1 MAAGSAAAAAR
12 GDRKP
17 GRRRWAPR
25 GGEEDADEDP
35 AVLVLSY
42 FSRPPFLSFGH
53 LRVGASRT
61 RLLAI
66 DNPNEDDADVV
77 IDRFPAAARGFSI
90 EHRRFFVEA
99 GQRIFVSVTWTP
111 LEEGKI
117 RELVSFVVNDV
128 VKHQAV
134 LLGAAEQPPKKRKS
148 LWDNLKKKNSAVK
161 VKKSTSKTENVNKTF
176 QVSQKVD
183 RLRSPL
189 QSCENQ
195 NVVQNSTSQG
205 NDPLAGSENQLP
217 PSPIASVPKEH
228 GSTVHTPLALRRST
242 AFGDIAASGNKESLP
257 ETDTCTINKCV
268 TEHSQL
274 QPESASS
281 FAGLTQLP
289 ISIDGGVLNF
299 TLSPVSTLEH
309 SASVP
314 VLSTRRILSPD
325 AFVNNNYQVD
335 IDVIEK
341 PFPILSPDQFVKDSL
356 SDKPSKTP
364 KPEAALILSTTQT
377 YVVKRFQPSKW
388 KKDGGVETKT
398 HVHIEHNLNAVS
410 ELHKVKSQAFDCDK
424 TKEDHCSFP
433 SAEVL
438 QTDNPSQ
445 KERTKKRPILSAT
458 VIKSRRGATEETR
471 TETHQPKSKKCL
483 NKAIA
488 GCANVVP
495 GHKEAETSK
504 HLPVT
509 APFSSED
516 KYHNDKVNSSP
527 TGSTSF
533 CRKRKSE
540 TYVGNRVTAPVHV
553 EEVERKRALTSSTD
567 NQTLMTRGPSA
578 FKHTSG
584 ERLGQRKKAGSSL
597 QKTAK
602 TTKRINK
609 PVPGLAQSH
618 LTFVK
623 PLKTVIPR
631 HPMPFA
637 AKNMFY
643 DERWKEKQ
651 QRGFTWWL
659 NFVLTPDDFNVKTN
673 TSQVNAAALIL
684 GEENH
689 HKRSL
694 PKAPTKDEASLKA
707 YTARRKLNRLRREAC
722 RLFTSAG
729 MVRAIQKLEGEIES
743 RRLLVR
749 RDRHLWKDIGERQKI
764 LNWLLSYNP
773 LWLRIGLETVYGE
786 LIALESNSDVMGLAI
801 FILNRLL
808 WNPDIATEYRHPV
821 VPHLYREGHEEALS
835 KFTLKKL
842 LLLVCFLDCAK
853 QSRIIDHDPCLF
865 CKDAEFKAS
874 KDLLLAFSRDFLSG
888 EGDLSRHLGFL
899 GLPVSHVQTPL
910 DEFDF
915 AVTNLAVDLQCGIR
929 LVRTVELLTK
939 NWNLS
944 KQLRVPA
951 ISRLQKMHNV
961 EIVLNVLKERG
972 VHLKDETGASID
984 SRDIVDRHRER
995 TLALLWKIVFAFQVE
1010 VFLNVEHLKEEIEF
1024 LKNTHKTKA
1033 LFSAS
1038 KTYPNYFR
1046 VQEDSSNISS
1056 QTYSENVKLL
1066 MAWVNAVCRFYNIKV
1081 ENFTVCFSDGRVLCH
1096 LIHHYHPCYMP
1107 LEAVCQRT
1115 TQTVECSR
1123 TVTVGLNSS
1132 SSSESDT
1139 SLNVVEETFDPTVT
1153 PSVLYKE
1160 LLDNEKQNFQL
1171 INAAVS
1177 DLGGIPAMIHHA
1189 DMSNTIP
1196 DEKVVITYLSFLCS
1210 RLLDLRQETRAARLI
1225 QAAWRKYRLK
1235 RELKLSQERDRAARI
1250 IQKSA
1255 MNFLARRRILRKEKA
1270 AIFIQ
1275 KHWRGYL
1282 ARMTLFNL
1290 KKAKLEE
1297 ARNKSAT
1304 VIQAY
1309 WRRYSARRRYL
1320 QLRHCVIFVQ
1330 ARIRM
1335 VKSVAAYKQI
1345 VGATVT
1351 IQRHLRAA
1359 KLAKIDRQRYEI
1371 LKSSALTIQSAFRR
1385 WRKYK
1390 IQQKIKAALVIQSYF
1405 RKWQSSKLAKRK
1417 RAALVIQTW
1426 YRMHRD
1432 LKQYLH
1438 VKQNVIKIQA
1448 WYRCRLARHVYQEKR
1463 AKIVTI
1469 QQYYRAYKLAKGER
1483 ESYLQKRAAVVV
1495 LQAAFRGMKARELYR
1510 QAKAACVIQSLWRM
1524 KREKKKFLQLKKSV
1538 TTLQS
1543 HVRKYQQV
1551 KRYKEIKNA
1560 ASVIQTRYRAQVAAK
1575 KAAAAFQRVRL
1586 AAIVLQ
1592 SAYRGMQARRQACIL
1607 RSVIK
1612 IQSTFRAYVARKR
1625 FKNLRDATVKIQAL
1639 AKMRQVCKRYCAL
1652 REAVLY
1658 VQRRYRSQ
1666 RRALQFK
1673 EDYRK
1678 LKRGCIR
1685 IQALV
1690 RGYLVRKQIQRWR
1703 EAAILLQACYRMKR
1717 DRQWYLSIR
1726 SAATVIQQRYRAC
1739 KKTRCH
1745 RQEFLQVRK
1754 AAVCLQAAYRG
1765 YKTRKKLKLECRA
1778 AIKIQTAFRAHAAR
1792 VKYKAMVQASIV
1804 IQRWY
1809 RNCKGGKKQRLN
1821 FLMTRAA
1828 VLSLQ
1833 AALRG
1838 WRVRKQ
1844 IQRQHV
1850 AATKIQSTFRKFMA
1864 VKKFRLVK
1872 RAVLTIQ
1879 RHYRATVLGQRQRQ
1893 EYIQLQNAAV
1903 RLQALWRGKVVRKAI
1918 QKKHHLATIIQSYYR
1933 MHIIQLKYKKLRQ
1946 AALVIQKYYRAY
1958 CMKKTQRLIYLQT
1971 KAAVL
1976 VLQSAYRGMTVRRQL
1991 NKLNKAA
1998 TTIQAAFKS
2007 YLVKKEYGRLR
2018 SAVVAI
2024 QRRYRAVTHAKCQR
2038 QRYLSLKRV
2047 TVQVQAIYRGV
2058 RVRRQVQCMHQAAVC
2073 IQATFKMYC
2082 MSIKYQS
2089 MRMAAIRIQ
2098 RQYRAFCLGQVQ
2110 RKKYLELKKSVVILQ
2125 AAYRGM
2131 KVRQDLKAMHQ
2142 SAAIIQSYYRMHK
2155 QQRNF
2160 RKLLLATRQIQQ
2172 WFRACKERDAQVHKY
2187 MIMKNAVLHIQAAFR
2202 GMKTRRLLRTMNV
2215 SAVIIQRRFRT
2226 FLERK
2231 HFLSIKLAAIVV
2243 QRKYRAT
2250 KIANIQ
2256 RQKYL
2261 SLLNAAVIIQSAYRG
2276 FVVRKKLQQMHQAAT
2291 VIQAML
2297 RMHRIYTSYQAL
2309 RLASIIIQ
2317 QRYRAYREGKR
2328 EREKYLKLCHSVL
2341 VLQAAYRGMKIRCF
2355 LKRQREAAL
2364 TIQRNYRMYRQYCHY
2379 RRVQWAAQLI
2389 QRRYRAH
2396 RLRKIA
2402 VEHYTSLKKAA
2413 TCIQRAFRDMRV
2425 RKQQQEMHRAATVV
2439 QKNFKAFRERQ
2450 RYLSLKAATLVFQ
2463 RRYRALAL
2471 ARQHALEYHSLRRAA
2486 IHIQAVYRGVRV
2498 RRSLKNMHS
2507 AASTIQ
2513 AAYRMLRD
2521 RRAYQNMRIAAVLIQ
2536 SYYRCYLKGKNQRK
2550 KYLTMRNSILVI
2562 QAAYRGMRARQ
2573 ELKLLHVSAVVIQS
2587 SYRMYVQRRCYKQ
2600 LCWAATVTQQ
2610 RFRAKMAREGAMRN
2624 YAEIRKAVICLQAA
2638 FRARKAR
2645 QLHKA
2650 NVAARRI
2657 QSFLRM
2663 CVERRR
2669 FLRQKAAAVTIQS
2682 VFRCWRARTG
2692 YVLLRSSALAVQSWY
2707 RWHLR
2712 ARAQRAQYL
2721 AQRQAIVVIQSAF
2734 RAMKARK
2741 TARQLRAARKI
2752 QSFLQMAVQRR
2763 RYCQLRAAAVTLQSY
2778 YLMHKCK
2785 SQYMSYRRAAVVLQR
2800 HYRSHLIVRQ
2810 QRMAYLQTRRNVV
2823 LVQATVRG
2831 YLERKRFHKMK
2842 DSTIKIQAAYR
2853 GYKAR
2858 QWVSK
2863 MRAAQAIQAWFPGH
2877 KAWKEYPMSVFRAT
2891 LVIQSHLRAKQLRTR
2906 FLKMKSCALT
2916 IQRAWRATCAARRL
2930 RQQFLAT
2937 RSAAVKI
2944 QLAYR
2949 QYRARKLLREKH
2961 QAACLIQNAYRGFK
2975 ARRKFV
2981 QQKAAA
2987 VIIQKH
2993 LRAWQ
2998 EGRLQFVKYNKTRRA
3013 VIKLQAFIRGY
3024 LVRKKISEQKQK
3036 KRLLY
3041 FAAAAYH
3048 HISAIKIQRAYR
3060 IHLTLKL
3067 AQTQISSVLLIQSW
3081 FRAQMQRRRFLR
3093 AYRRVVGLQRALRR
3107 WLNRRNRAA
3116 TVIQRNAR
3124 AFLARRRRRRL
3135 AAGII
3140 KFQALWRG
3148 YSWRKVTDTAKTRAL
3163 RRSLEKANEKS
3174 REENKLGNRTAI
3186 AIDHLLKYK
3195 HLSYILAAL
3204 KHLEVATRLSPL
3216 CCENMAQS
3224 RAIFSVFLLIRSCN
3238 RSVPCMDVIR
3248 YSVQVLLNVSKY
3260 ERTTRAVYEAE
3271 NSIDTLLDLLQ
3282 MYRGKAGDKVSEK
3295 GGSIF
3300 TKTCCLLAILSKD
3313 SKRALEIRGMPRT
3326 VSCIQSLYKLTARK
3340 HRMDAERILVKQK
3353 TNTALGG
3360 SSSVPVTPLRIKTVS
3375 RIKPDWVLRKDNMQ
3389 EIVDPLQA
3397 ILMVMDTLDRPCDLP
3412 QIENGNLAQ
3421 YYYSFKRYY
3430 FPMHK
3435 GKKLSYSCMVG
3446 YTTESGT
3453 QDGRIICTA
3462 KGWSPVPR
3470 CYRRCTKP
3478 LLENGSFYSTEM
3490 DFKIHEKLQYKCNP
3504 GYHTPSGSTEDTA
3517 QCQPQGWSFQ
3527 PSCTKKLGITCSAL
3541 SEVAHGGFYPVKKSY
3556 EEGDVVH
3563 FFCDEHYSVTGFDLI
3578 QCYNFGW
3585 YPDPPVCEDI
3595 KNKCPPPPL
3604 HGHMDGYIST
3614 ARRTY
3619 HNGDKV
3625 NVQCTLGRRG
3635 SEEIQCEGG
3644 KWTSPSSCIGTVDKQ
3659 ESGAAPPPLEADAEI
3674 RASQT
3679 HHNED
3684 MKPCTLNATDMDSN
3698 NLTLK
3703 WRREELVF
3711 LHGDLI
3717 EFECKQGYSFLQT
3730 AIPSPGRTQCD
3741 HGRLNYPKCVIQA
3754 ATEKCGSP
3762 PSIANGVLTLPALSQ
3777 YDSGSSVQYICSEYH
3792 FLQGS
3797 DRISCSEGQWTSP
3810 PVCIEPCTLSKTE
3823 MEKNNLLLQA
3833 FYADQDYF
3841 YHGDYVGFY
3850 CKQNHFGAES
3860 GTTLFQV
3867 QCKRGQLAYPRCVER
3882 RKQLWE
3888 MNVELEGDGRERP
3901 LWDEDEQCST
3911 GMQYWHKNGKS
3922 WRKELYILTGIV
3934 SPFTVCFNKKA
3945 TLRFFSLSCLNSSV
3959 GEIIAFMA
3967 LCMGFQGFYKSYMNE

>member
-1 MAAGSAAAAAR
+1 S
-12 GDRKP
+12 
-17 GRRRWAPR
+17 
-25 GGEEDADEDP
+25 
-35 AVLVLSY
+35 
-42 FSRPPFLSFGH
+42 
-53 LRVGASRT
+53 
-61 RLLAI
+61 
-66 DNPNEDDADVV
+66 
-77 IDRFPAAARGFSI
+77 
-90 EHRRFFVEA
+90 
-99 GQRIFVSVTWTP
+99 GQKIFVSVTWTP

-148 LWDNLKKKNSAVK
+148 LWDTLKKKNSSATSAVK
-161 VKKSTSKTENVNKTF
+161 VKKSTSEIKIVNKTF

-183 RLRSPL
+183 RIRSPL

-195 NVVQNSTSQG
+195 NTVQNSTSQG

-217 PSPIASVPKEH
+217 PSPIASVPEEH
-228 GSTVHTPLALRRST
+228 GSTVHTPLSLRRST
-242 AFGDIAASGNKESLP
+242 AFGDIAASGNKELLP
-257 ETDTCTINKCV
+257 ETDICAINTCV
-268 TEHSQL
+268 TEHNQL

-281 FAGLTQLP
+281 SAGLAQLP
-289 ISIDGGVLNF
+289 ISNDGAVLNF
-299 TLSPVSTLEH
+299 TLSPVSTPEH
-309 SASVP
+309 SASAP

-325 AFVNNNYQVD
+325 AFVNDNYQVD
-335 IDVIEK
+335 IDVIEQ

-364 KPEAALILSTTQT
+364 KPEASLISSTTQT
-377 YVVKRFQPSKW
+377 YVVKRFLPSKW
-388 KKDGGVETKT
+388 KKDGGVETET
-398 HVHIEHNLNAVS
+398 HVHIEHNLNEVS
-410 ELHKVKSQAFDCDK
+410 ELHKVKSQALDCDK
-424 TKEDHCSFP
+424 PKEDHCSFP
-433 SAEVL
+433 SVEVL
-438 QTDNPSQ
+438 QTGNPPQ
-445 KERTKKRPILSAT
+445 REQTKKRPILSAT
-458 VIKSRRGATEETR
+458 VIKSKRGAAEETR
-471 TETHQPKSKKCL
+471 TETRQPKSKKCL
-483 NKAIA
+483 NKAIT
-488 GCANVVP
+488 GCANMVP
-495 GHKEAETSK
+495 GHMGAETSK
-504 HLPVT
+504 QLPVT
-509 APFSSED
+509 APFSSEN
-516 KYHNDKVNSSP
+516 KCHNDKVNSSP
-527 TGSTSF
+527 TGSTSS

-567 NQTLMTRGPSA
+567 NQTRTTRRPSA
-578 FKHTSG
+578 FKPTSR
-584 ERLGQRKKAGSSL
+584 ERVGQRKKAGSSL
-597 QKTAK
+597 QKASK
-602 TTKRINK
+602 ATKRISK

-631 HPMPFA
+631 HPLPFA

-659 NFVLTPDDFNVKTN
+659 NFVLTPDDFSVKTN

-722 RLFTSAG
+722 RLFTSES
-729 MVRAIQKLEGEIES
+729 MVKAIQKLEVEIET

-749 RDRHLWKDIGERQKI
+749 RDRHLWKDIGERQKV

-773 LWLRIGLETVYGE
+773 LWLRIGLETIYGE

-808 WNPDIATEYRHPV
+808 WNPDIAAEYRHPV

-853 QSRIIDHDPCLF
+853 RSRMIDHDPCLF

-939 NWNLS
+939 NWSLS

-995 TLALLWKIVFAFQVE
+995 TLALLWKIVFAFQVD

-1033 LFSAS
+1033 LLGAS
-1038 KTYPNYFR
+1038 KTSSNYFR
-1046 VQEDSSNISS
+1046 VLEDSSNVSS

-1139 SLNVVEETFDPTVT
+1139 SLNVVEETFDQI
-1153 PSVLYKE
+1153 LYKE

-1235 RELKLSQERDRAARI
+1235 RELKLSQERDRAARM

-1270 AIFIQ
+1270 TIFIQ

-1309 WRRYSARRRYL
+1309 WRRYFARRRYL

-1345 VGATVT
+1345 VWATVT
-1351 IQRHLRAA
+1351 IQRHLRAT
-1359 KLAKIDRQRYEI
+1359 KLAKIDRQRYQI

-1405 RKWQSSKLAKRK
+1405 RKWQSSKLAKRR
-1417 RAALVIQTW
+1417 RAALVIQSW

-1432 LKQYLH
+1432 LKQYLC

-1448 WYRCRLARHVYQEKR
+1448 WYRCQLARRVYQEHR

-1469 QQYYRAYKLAKGER
+1469 QQYYRAYKLGKGER
-1483 ESYLQKRAAVVV
+1483 EHYLQKRAAVII

-1524 KREKKKFLQLKKSV
+1524 KREKQRFLQLKKSV

-1560 ASVIQTRYRAQVAAK
+1560 ASVIQTRYRAHVAAK
-1575 KAAAAFQRVRL
+1575 RAAAAFQRVRL

-1612 IQSTFRAYVARKR
+1612 IQSSFHAYVARKR

-1639 AKMRQVCKRYCAL
+1639 AKMRQVRKRYCAL
-1652 REAVLY
+1652 REAALY

-1666 RRALQFK
+1666 RHALQFK

-1678 LKRGCIR
+1678 LKRSCIR

-1717 DRQWYLSIR
+1717 DRQQYLSIY
-1726 SAATVIQQRYRAC
+1726 SAATVIQQHYRAC

-1792 VKYKAMVQASIV
+1792 VKHKAMVQASIV

-1809 RNCKGGKKQRLN
+1809 RNCKGGKRQRLN

-1833 AALRG
+1833 AAFRG

-1844 IQRQHV
+1844 IQRQHI

-1872 RAVLTIQ
+1872 HAVLTIQ
-1879 RHYRATVLGQRQRQ
+1879 RHYRAMVLGQRQKQ
-1893 EYIQLQNAAV
+1893 EYVQLRNAAV
-1903 RLQALWRGKVVRKAI
+1903 HLQALWRGKAVRKTI
-1918 QKKHHLATIIQSYYR
+1918 QKKHRLATIIQSYYR
-1933 MHIIQLKYKKLRQ
+1933 MHISQLKYKKLRQ
-1946 AALVIQKYYRAY
+1946 ATLVIQKYYRAY
-1958 CMKKTQRLIYLQT
+1958 CMKKTQRLVYLKT
-1971 KAAVL
+1971 KAAAL

-2018 SAVVAI
+2018 SAAVAI
-2024 QRRYRAVTHAKCQR
+2024 QRRYHAVTHAKCQR

-2073 IQATFKMYC
+2073 IQATFKMYR
-2082 MSIKYQS
+2082 MSIKYRS

-2110 RKKYLELKKSVVILQ
+2110 RKKYLELKKSVIILQ
-2125 AAYRGM
+2125 AACRGM
-2131 KVRQDLKAMHQ
+2131 KVRQDLKTMHQ
-2142 SAAIIQSYYRMHK
+2142 SATIIQSYYRMHK

-2172 WFRACKERDAQVHKY
+2172 WFRACKERDAQVHNY
-2187 MIMKNAVLHIQAAFR
+2187 MIMKNAVLHIQAVFR

-2231 HFLSIKLAAIVV
+2231 RFLSIKSAAVV
-2243 QRKYRAT
+2243 IQRKYRAT

-2261 SLLNAAVIIQSAYRG
+2261 SLLKAAVIIQSAYRG
-2276 FVVRKKLQQMHQAAT
+2276 FVVRKKMQQMHQAAT

-2297 RMHRIYTSYQAL
+2297 RMHKIYTSYRAL
-2309 RLASIIIQ
+2309 RLASVIIQ

-2328 EREKYLKLCHSVL
+2328 EREKYLKLYNSVL
-2341 VLQAAYRGMKIRCF
+2341 VLQAAYRGMKMRCF
-2355 LKRQREAAL
+2355 LKRQHEAAL

-2396 RLRKIA
+2396 RLKKIA

-2425 RKQQQEMHRAATVV
+2425 RKQQQEMNRAATVV

-2471 ARQHALEYHSLRRAA
+2471 ARRHALEYHSLRRAA

-2498 RRSLKNMHS
+2498 RRSLKHMHS
-2507 AASTIQ
+2507 AARTIQ

-2521 RRAYQNMRIAAVLIQ
+2521 RRAYQNMRIAAMLIQ
-2536 SYYRCYLKGKNQRK
+2536 NYYRSYLKGKNQRK
-2550 KYLTMRNSILVI
+2550 KYLTMKNSVLVI

-2600 LCWAATVTQQ
+2600 LCWAATVTQR
-2610 RFRAKMAREGAMRN
+2610 RFRAKMAREAAMRN

-2638 FRARKAR
+2638 FRGRRAR
-2645 QLHKA
+2645 QLYKA
-2650 NVAARRI
+2650 NVSARRI

-2669 FLRQKAAAVTIQS
+2669 FLAQKSAAVTIQS
-2682 VFRCWRARTG
+2682 VFRCRRARTR
-2692 YVLLRSSALAVQSWY
+2692 YALLRSSAVAVQRWY
-2707 RWHLR
+2707 RWCLR

-2752 QSFLQMAVQRR
+2752 QSFLQMALQRR
-2763 RYCQLRAAAVTLQSY
+2763 RYIQLRAAAVTLQSY

-2785 SQYMSYRRAAVVLQR
+2785 SQYRSYKRAAVVLQR
-2800 HYRSHLIVRQ
+2800 RYRSHLTVKQ
-2810 QRMAYLQTRRNVV
+2810 QRMAYLETRRNIV

-2831 YLERKRFHKMK
+2831 YIERKRFLKMK
-2842 DSTIKIQAAYR
+2842 ESTIKIQAAYR

-2863 MRAAQAIQAWFPGH
+2863 MRAARVIQAWFRGH
-2877 KAWKEYPMSVFRAT
+2877 KARKEYMSVLRAT
-2891 LVIQSHLRAKQLRTR
+2891 LVIQSHFRAKQLRTR
-2906 FLKMKSCALT
+2906 FLKMKSCTLT
-2916 IQRAWRATCAARRL
+2916 IQRVWRATRAARRL

-2949 QYRARKLLREKH
+2949 QYRARRLLRE
-2961 QAACLIQNAYRGFK
+2961 
-2975 ARRKFV
+2975 V
-2981 QQKAAA
+2981 PAA

-3060 IHLTLKL
+3060 IHLILKL
-3067 AQTQISSVLLIQSW
+3067 AQTQISSVLTIQSW
-3081 FRAQMQRRRFLR
+3081 FRAKMQRRRFLR
-3093 AYRRVVGLQRALRR
+3093 DYRRVVGLQRALRG
-3107 WLNRRNRAA
+3107 WLKRRNEAA
-3116 TVIQRNAR
+3116 TVIQRNVR

-3148 YSWRKVTDTAKTRAL
+3148 YSWRKMTDTAKTRAL

-3224 RAIFSVFLLIRSCN
+3224 RAIFSIFLLIRSCN

-3340 HRMDAERILVKQK
+3340 HRIDAERTLVKQK

-3389 EIVDPLQA
+3389 EVVDPLQA
-3397 ILMVMDTLDRPCDLP
+3397 ILMVMDTLG
-3412 QIENGNLAQ
+3412 IA
-3421 YYYSFKRYY
+3421 
-3430 FPMHK
+3430 
-3435 GKKLSYSCMVG
+3435 
-3446 YTTESGT
+3446 
-3453 QDGRIICTA
+3453 
-3462 KGWSPVPR
+3462 
-3470 CYRRCTKP
+3470 CY
-3478 LLENGSFYSTEM
+3478 
-3490 DFKIHEKLQYKCNP
+3490 
-3504 GYHTPSGSTEDTA
+3504 
-3517 QCQPQGWSFQ
+3517 
-3527 PSCTKKLGITCSAL
+3527 
-3541 SEVAHGGFYPVKKSY
+3541 
-3556 EEGDVVH
+3556 
-3563 FFCDEHYSVTGFDLI
+3563 
-3578 QCYNFGW
+3578 
-3585 YPDPPVCEDI
+3585 
-3595 KNKCPPPPL
+3595 
-3604 HGHMDGYIST
+3604 
-3614 ARRTY
+3614 
-3619 HNGDKV
+3619 
-3625 NVQCTLGRRG
+3625 
-3635 SEEIQCEGG
+3635 
-3644 KWTSPSSCIGTVDKQ
+3644 
-3659 ESGAAPPPLEADAEI
+3659 
-3674 RASQT
+3674 
-3679 HHNED
+3679 
-3684 MKPCTLNATDMDSN
+3684 
-3698 NLTLK
+3698 
-3703 WRREELVF
+3703 
-3711 LHGDLI
+3711 
-3717 EFECKQGYSFLQT
+3717 
-3730 AIPSPGRTQCD
+3730 
-3741 HGRLNYPKCVIQA
+3741 
-3754 ATEKCGSP
+3754 
-3762 PSIANGVLTLPALSQ
+3762 
-3777 YDSGSSVQYICSEYH
+3777 
-3792 FLQGS
+3792 
-3797 DRISCSEGQWTSP
+3797 
-3810 PVCIEPCTLSKTE
+3810 
-3823 MEKNNLLLQA
+3823 
-3833 FYADQDYF
+3833 
-3841 YHGDYVGFY
+3841 
-3850 CKQNHFGAES
+3850 
-3860 GTTLFQV
+3860 
-3867 QCKRGQLAYPRCVER
+3867 
-3882 RKQLWE
+3882 
-3888 MNVELEGDGRERP
+3888 
-3901 LWDEDEQCST
+3901 
-3911 GMQYWHKNGKS
+3911 
-3922 WRKELYILTGIV
+3922 
-3934 SPFTVCFNKKA
+3934 
-3945 TLRFFSLSCLNSSV
+3945 
-3959 GEIIAFMA
+3959 
-3967 LCMGFQGFYKSYMNE
+3967 

>member
-1 MAAGSAAAAAR
+1 MAAGSVTAAAR
-12 GDRKP
+12 GDRSP
-17 GRRRWAPR
+17 NNPARRRWALR

-42 FSRPPFLSFGH
+42 FSRPPFLSFGR

-61 RLLAI
+61 RLLGI
-66 DNPNEDDADVV
+66 DNPNEDDAEVV

-90 EHRRFFVEA
+90 EHRRFFVES

-117 RELVSFVVNDV
+117 RELVTFVVNDV

-134 LLGAAEQPPKKRKS
+134 LLGAAEQPPKKKKS
-148 LWDNLKKKNSAVK
+148 LWDALKKKNSSGTSAIK
-161 VKKSTSKTENVNKTF
+161 VKKSTSEIKNKTF
-176 QVSQKVD
+176 RVSQKVE

-195 NVVQNSTSQG
+195 NSVQSSTCQG
-205 NDPLAGSENQLP
+205 NDPPAGSENQLP
-217 PSPIASVPKEH
+217 PSPIAAVPEER
-228 GSTVHTPLALRRST
+228 GNTVHTPLALRRST
-242 AFGDIAASGNKESLP
+242 TFGDIAASGREELLP
-257 ETDTCTINKCV
+257 EIDICNVNKCA
-268 TEHSQL
+268 TEHDQL

-281 FAGLTQLP
+281 SAGLAQLP
-289 ISIDGGVLNF
+289 ISSDGGVLNF
-299 TLSPVSTLEH
+299 TLSPVSSPEH
-309 SASVP
+309 SASAP

-325 AFVNNNYQVD
+325 AFVNDNYQVD
-335 IDVIEK
+335 LDAIEQ

-364 KPEAALILSTTQT
+364 KPEAALVSSTTET
-377 YVVKRFQPSKW
+377 YVVKRFLPSKW
-388 KKDGGVETKT
+388 KKDGGVETET
-398 HVHIEHNLNAVS
+398 HVHIEHSLNEVF
-410 ELHKVKSQAFDCDK
+410 ELHNVKSQAFDCDK
-424 TKEDHCSFP
+424 PKEDHCSFP
-433 SAEVL
+433 SAPAH
-438 QTDNPSQ
+438 QTDNPSRREQ
-445 KERTKKRPILSAT
+445 TKKRPILSAT
-458 VIKSRRGATEETR
+458 VVKSKAGAAEETR
-471 TETHQPKSKKCL
+471 KDTRQPKSKKCL
-483 NKAIA
+483 NKAIM
-488 GCANVVP
+488 GCVNVVP
-495 GHKEAETSK
+495 GQMEAETSK
-504 HLPVT
+504 PLPVT
-509 APFSSED
+509 APISPEN
-516 KYHNDKVNSSP
+516 KCHNDKINSS
-527 TGSTSF
+527 TGSTSL

-540 TYVGNRVTAPVHV
+540 TYVGNSRVTAPVHV
-553 EEVERKRALTSSTD
+553 EEVERKRALTSRTD
-567 NQTLMTRGPSA
+567 NQTRVAGRPSA
-578 FKHTSG
+578 FKPTSG
-584 ERLGQRKKAGSSL
+584 ERVGQRKKAGSSL
-597 QKTAK
+597 QKTSKA
-602 TTKRINK
+602 TKRINK

-673 TSQVNAAALIL
+673 TSQVNAAALVL

-722 RLFTSAG
+722 RLFTSET
-729 MVRAIQKLEGEIES
+729 MVKAIQKLEVEIET

-773 LWLRIGLETVYGE
+773 LWLRIGLETIYGE

-808 WNPDIATEYRHPV
+808 WNPDIAAEYRHPV

-853 QSRIIDHDPCLF
+853 QSRMIDHDPCLF

-899 GLPVSHVQTPL
+899 GLPVSHIQTPL

-939 NWNLS
+939 NWSLS

-961 EIVLNVLKERG
+961 DIVLNVLKERG

-995 TLALLWKIVFAFQVE
+995 TLALLWKIVFAFQVN

-1024 LKNTHKTKA
+1024 LKNTHKRKA
-1033 LFSAS
+1033 LLGAV
-1038 KTYPNYFR
+1038 KTSPNYPE
-1046 VQEDSSNISS
+1046 VQEDSNNFSS

-1081 ENFTVCFSDGRVLCH
+1081 ENFTVCFSDGRVLCY
-1096 LIHHYHPCYMP
+1096 LIHHYHPCYVP

-1139 SLNVVEETFDPTVT
+1139 SLNVVEEMFDQI
-1153 PSVLYKE
+1153 LYKE

-1210 RLLDLRQETRAARLI
+1210 RLLDLRQETRAARVI
-1225 QAAWRKYRLK
+1225 QAAWRNYRLK
-1235 RELKLSQERDRAARI
+1235 RELKLSQERHKAARI

-1255 MNFLARRRILRKEKA
+1255 MSFLARQRILRKENA

-1275 KHWRGYL
+1275 KHWRGYQ

-1297 ARNKSAT
+1297 ARNKSAI

-1309 WRRYSARRRYL
+1309 WRRYCARKRYL
-1320 QLRHCVIFVQ
+1320 QLKHCVIFVQ
-1330 ARIRM
+1330 AKIRM
-1335 VKSVAAYKQI
+1335 VKAVAAYKRI
-1345 VGATVT
+1345 VWATVT
-1351 IQRHLRAA
+1351 IQRHLRAT
-1359 KLAKIDRQRYEI
+1359 KLAKIDQQRYEI

-1405 RKWQSSKLAKRK
+1405 RKWQSSELAKRR
-1417 RAALVIQTW
+1417 RAALVIQSW

-1448 WYRCRLARHVYQEKR
+1448 WYRCQLARRVYQEHR

-1469 QQYYRAYKLAKGER
+1469 QQYYRTYKLGKVER
-1483 ESYLQKRAAVVV
+1483 ESYLQKRAAVIV

-1524 KREKKKFLQLKKSV
+1524 KREKQRFLQLKKSV
-1538 TTLQS
+1538 TILQS

-1560 ASVIQTRYRAQVAAK
+1560 ACVIQTRYRARVATT
-1575 KAAAAFQRVRL
+1575 KAAAAFQRVRQ
-1586 AAIVLQ
+1586 AAVVIQ
-1592 SAYRGMQARRQACIL
+1592 SAYRGMQARRQARIL
-1607 RSVIK
+1607 RSVIR
-1612 IQSTFRAYVARKR
+1612 IQSSFRAYVARKR

-1639 AKMRQVCKRYCAL
+1639 AKMRRVRKHYCAL
-1652 REAVLY
+1652 REATLY
-1658 VQRRYRSQ
+1658 VQRRYRSR

-1673 EDYRK
+1673 EDYRE
-1678 LKRGCIR
+1678 LKRSCIR

-1717 DRQWYLSIR
+1717 DRQWYLSICR
-1726 SAATVIQQRYRAC
+1726 AAIVIQQRYRAC
-1739 KKTRCH
+1739 KKTRGH
-1745 RQEFLQVRK
+1745 RQEFLQIRK
-1754 AAVCLQAAYRG
+1754 AAVCLQSAYRG
-1765 YKTRKKLKLECRA
+1765 YKTRKKLKVECRA

-1792 VKYKAMVQASIV
+1792 VKHRAMVQASIV

-1809 RNCKGGKKQRLN
+1809 RNCKDGKRQRLN
-1821 FLMTRAA
+1821 FLMIRAA

-1833 AALRG
+1833 AAFRG
-1838 WRVRKQ
+1838 WKVRKQ

-1850 AATKIQSTFRKFMA
+1850 AATRIQSTFRKFMA

-1872 RAVLTIQ
+1872 HAVLTIQ
-1879 RHYRATVLGQRQRQ
+1879 RHYRANVLGQRQRQ
-1893 EYIQLQNAAV
+1893 EYVQLQNAAV
-1903 RLQALWRGKVVRKAI
+1903 RLQALWRGKAVRKKI
-1918 QKKHHLATIIQSYYR
+1918 QKKHHLATIIQSCYR
-1933 MHIIQLKYKKLRQ
+1933 MHINQLKYKQLRQ

-1958 CMKKTQRLIYLQT
+1958 CMKKAQRAAFLKT
-1971 KAAVL
+1971 KAAAL

-2007 YLVKKEYGRLR
+2007 YLVRKEYERLR
-2018 SAVVAI
+2018 SAAIAI
-2024 QRRYRAVTHAKCQR
+2024 QRRYRAVIYARCQR

-2073 IQATFKMYC
+2073 IQAMFKMYR
-2082 MSIKYQS
+2082 MSIKYRS

-2098 RQYRAFCLGQVQ
+2098 RQYRAFCSGKMQ
-2110 RKKYLELKKSVVILQ
+2110 RKKYLELKRSVIILQ
-2125 AAYRGM
+2125 AACRGM
-2131 KVRQDLKAMHQ
+2131 KVRQDLKIMHQ
-2142 SAAIIQSYYRMHK
+2142 SAAVIQSYYRMHK
-2155 QQRNF
+2155 QQRDF
-2160 RKLLLATRQIQQ
+2160 RQLLLATRQIQQ
-2172 WFRACKERDAQVHKY
+2172 WFRACKERDAQIHNY
-2187 MIMKNAVLHIQAAFR
+2187 MIMKNAVLRIQAAFR
-2202 GMKTRRLLRTMNV
+2202 GMKTRKHIRTMNE

-2231 HFLSIKLAAIVV
+2231 RFLSVKSAAVV
-2243 QRKYRAT
+2243 IQRKYRAT
-2250 KIANIQ
+2250 KLANIQ

-2261 SLLNAAVIIQSAYRG
+2261 SLLNAAIIIQAAYRG
-2276 FVVRKKLQQMHQAAT
+2276 SVVRKKMQQMHKAAV

-2297 RMHRIYTSYQAL
+2297 RMRKIHTSYRAL
-2309 RLASIIIQ
+2309 RLASVIIQ

-2328 EREKYLKLCHSVL
+2328 EREKYLKLYNSVL
-2341 VLQAAYRGMKIRCF
+2341 VLQAVYRGMKTRCF

-2379 RRVQWAAQLI
+2379 RRVQWAVQLI

-2396 RLRKIA
+2396 RLRRIA

-2413 TCIQRAFRDMRV
+2413 TCIQRAFRDRQV
-2425 RKQQQEMHRAATVV
+2425 RKQKQEMHRAATVV
-2439 QKNFKAFRERQ
+2439 QKNFKAFREHQ
-2450 RYLSLKAATLVFQ
+2450 RYVSLKAATLVFQ
-2463 RRYRALAL
+2463 RRYRASAL
-2471 ARQHALEYHSLRRAA
+2471 ARQHALEYRSLRRAA
-2486 IHIQAVYRGVRV
+2486 LHIQAVYRGVRV
-2498 RRSLKNMHS
+2498 RRSLKHMHL

-2521 RRAYQNMRIAAVLIQ
+2521 RRAYQNMRIAAVVIQ
-2536 SYYRCYLKGKNQRK
+2536 NYYRSYSKGKNQRK
-2550 KYLTMRNSILVI
+2550 KYLTMKNSILII
-2562 QAAYRGMRARQ
+2562 QAAYRGMKARQ

-2610 RFRAKMAREGAMRN
+2610 RFRAKMAREAAMRN

-2645 QLHKA
+2645 QLYKA
-2650 NVAARRI
+2650 NVAAQRI

-2663 CVERRR
+2663 CMERRR
-2669 FLRQKAAAVTIQS
+2669 FLAQKSAAVTIQS
-2682 VFRCWRARTG
+2682 VFRCQKARTR
-2692 YVLLRSSALAVQSWY
+2692 YTLIRSSAVAVQRWY
-2707 RWHLR
+2707 RSCLR
-2712 ARAQRAQYL
+2712 ARSQRAEYL

-2734 RAMKARK
+2734 RATKARK

-2752 QSFLQMAVQRR
+2752 QSFLQMALQRR
-2763 RYCQLRAAAVTLQSY
+2763 KYTQLRAAAVTLQSY
-2778 YLMHKCK
+2778 YLMHKYK
-2785 SQYMSYRRAAVVLQR
+2785 SQYMSYKRAAVVLQR
-2800 HYRSHLIVRQ
+2800 HYRSHLTVKH
-2810 QRMAYLQTRRNVV
+2810 QRMTYLQTRRNVI

-2831 YLERKRFHKMK
+2831 YIERKRFHKTK
-2842 DSTIKIQAAYR
+2842 ESTIKIQAAYR

-2863 MRAAQAIQAWFPGH
+2863 MRAAKVIQAWFRGH
-2877 KAWKEYPMSVFRAT
+2877 EARKEYVSVLRAT
-2891 LVIQSHLRAKQLRTR
+2891 LVIQSHCRARQLRTR
-2906 FLKMKSCALT
+2906 FLKLKSCALT
-2916 IQRAWRATCAARRL
+2916 IQRVWRATRSARML

-2949 QYRARKLLREKH
+2949 QYRARRLLREVS
-2961 QAACLIQNAYRGFK
+2961 AAL
-2975 ARRKFV
+2975 
-2981 QQKAAA
+2981 
-2987 VIIQKH
+2987 IIQKH

-2998 EGRLQFVKYNKTRRA
+2998 EGRLQFMKYNKTRRA
-3013 VIKLQAFIRGY
+3013 VVKLQAFIRGY

-3041 FAAAAYH
+3041 FKAAAYH

-3060 IHLTLKL
+3060 NHLTLKL
-3067 AQTQISSVLLIQSW
+3067 AQTQISSVLIIQRW
-3081 FRAQMQRRRFLR
+3081 FRAKMQRKRFLR
-3093 AYRRVVGLQRALRR
+3093 NYQRLVWLQRAVRGWLRH
-3107 WLNRRNRAA
+3107 RNEAA
-3116 TVIQRNAR
+3116 AVIQRNVR
-3124 AFLARRRRRRL
+3124 RFLACRRRRRF
-3135 AAGII
+3135 AVGII

-3148 YSWRKVTDTAKTRAL
+3148 YSWRKMTDTAKTRAL

-3224 RAIFSVFLLIRSCN
+3224 RAIFSIFVLIRSCN

-3326 VSCIQSLYKLTARK
+3326 VSCIQSLYKLTVRK
-3340 HRMDAERILVKQK
+3340 HKMDAERTLVKQK

-3360 SSSVPVTPLRIKTVS
+3360 SSSVPLTPLRIKTVS

-3389 EIVDPLQA
+3389 EVVDPLQA
-3397 ILMVMDTLDRPCDLP
+3397 LVMVMDTLD
-3412 QIENGNLAQ
+3412 IA
-3421 YYYSFKRYY
+3421 
-3430 FPMHK
+3430 
-3435 GKKLSYSCMVG
+3435 
-3446 YTTESGT
+3446 
-3453 QDGRIICTA
+3453 
-3462 KGWSPVPR
+3462 
-3470 CYRRCTKP
+3470 CY
-3478 LLENGSFYSTEM
+3478 
-3490 DFKIHEKLQYKCNP
+3490 
-3504 GYHTPSGSTEDTA
+3504 
-3517 QCQPQGWSFQ
+3517 
-3527 PSCTKKLGITCSAL
+3527 
-3541 SEVAHGGFYPVKKSY
+3541 
-3556 EEGDVVH
+3556 
-3563 FFCDEHYSVTGFDLI
+3563 
-3578 QCYNFGW
+3578 
-3585 YPDPPVCEDI
+3585 
-3595 KNKCPPPPL
+3595 
-3604 HGHMDGYIST
+3604 
-3614 ARRTY
+3614 
-3619 HNGDKV
+3619 
-3625 NVQCTLGRRG
+3625 
-3635 SEEIQCEGG
+3635 
-3644 KWTSPSSCIGTVDKQ
+3644 
-3659 ESGAAPPPLEADAEI
+3659 
-3674 RASQT
+3674 
-3679 HHNED
+3679 
-3684 MKPCTLNATDMDSN
+3684 
-3698 NLTLK
+3698 
-3703 WRREELVF
+3703 
-3711 LHGDLI
+3711 
-3717 EFECKQGYSFLQT
+3717 
-3730 AIPSPGRTQCD
+3730 
-3741 HGRLNYPKCVIQA
+3741 
-3754 ATEKCGSP
+3754 
-3762 PSIANGVLTLPALSQ
+3762 
-3777 YDSGSSVQYICSEYH
+3777 
-3792 FLQGS
+3792 
-3797 DRISCSEGQWTSP
+3797 
-3810 PVCIEPCTLSKTE
+3810 
-3823 MEKNNLLLQA
+3823 
-3833 FYADQDYF
+3833 
-3841 YHGDYVGFY
+3841 
-3850 CKQNHFGAES
+3850 
-3860 GTTLFQV
+3860 
-3867 QCKRGQLAYPRCVER
+3867 
-3882 RKQLWE
+3882 
-3888 MNVELEGDGRERP
+3888 
-3901 LWDEDEQCST
+3901 
-3911 GMQYWHKNGKS
+3911 
-3922 WRKELYILTGIV
+3922 
-3934 SPFTVCFNKKA
+3934 
-3945 TLRFFSLSCLNSSV
+3945 
-3959 GEIIAFMA
+3959 
-3967 LCMGFQGFYKSYMNE
+3967 

>member
-1 MAAGSAAAAAR
+1 MAAGSVAVAAR
-12 GDRKP
+12 GDQDRSPATNP

-42 FSRPPFLSFGH
+42 FSRPPFVSFGR

-61 RLLAI
+61 RLLGI
-66 DNPNEDDADVV
+66 DNPNDDDAEVV
-77 IDRFPAAARGFSI
+77 IDRFPGDARGFSI
-90 EHRRFFVEA
+90 EHRRFFVES
-99 GQRIFVSVTWTP
+99 GQRIFVSITWTP

-117 RELVSFVVNDV
+117 RELVTFVVNDV

-134 LLGAAEQPPKKRKS
+134 LLGAAEQPPKKKRS
-148 LWDNLKKKNSAVK
+148 LWDTLKKKNSSGTSAIK
-161 VKKSTSKTENVNKTF
+161 VKKSTLEIKNVNKTF
-176 QVSQKVD
+176 QVSQKGD
-183 RLRSPL
+183 RLRNPL

-195 NVVQNSTSQG
+195 NTVQNSISQE

-217 PSPIASVPKEH
+217 PSPIASVQEEN
-228 GSTVHTPLALRRST
+228 GNTVHTPLALRRST
-242 AFGDIAASGNKESLP
+242 AFGDIAASGNEELLP
-257 ETDTCTINKCV
+257 ETDICNINKYV
-268 TEHSQL
+268 TEHNQL

-281 FAGLTQLP
+281 SAGLAQLP
-289 ISIDGGVLNF
+289 ISNDGEVLHF
-299 TLSPVSTLEH
+299 TLSPVSTPEH
-309 SASVP
+309 SVSAP

-325 AFVNNNYQVD
+325 AFVNDNYQVD
-335 IDVIEK
+335 IDVIEQ

-364 KPEAALILSTTQT
+364 KPEAALLSSTTET
-377 YVVKRFQPSKW
+377 YVVKRFLPSKW
-388 KKDGGVETKT
+388 KKDGGVET
-398 HVHIEHNLNAVS
+398 EHSLNEVF
-410 ELHKVKSQAFDCDK
+410 ELHNVKSQAFESDK
-424 TKEDHCSFP
+424 PKEDHCSFP
-433 SAEVL
+433 SAEEL
-438 QTDNPSQ
+438 QTDNPSR
-445 KERTKKRPILSAT
+445 KEQTKKRPILSAT
-458 VIKSRRGATEETR
+458 VIKSKPAATEETR
-471 TETHQPKSKKCL
+471 TETHRPKSKKCL
-483 NKAIA
+483 NKAII

-495 GHKEAETSK
+495 GHVEAETSK

-509 APFSSED
+509 APISSEN
-516 KYHNDKVNSSP
+516 KCHNDKVNSSP
-527 TGSTSF
+527 TGSTSS

-540 TYVGNRVTAPVHV
+540 TFIGNSKITAPVHV
-553 EEVERKRALTSSTD
+553 EEVERKRALTSSMSS
-567 NQTLMTRGPSA
+567 QTCTTRRPSA
-578 FKHTSG
+578 FIPISG
-584 ERLGQRKKAGSSL
+584 ERVGQRKKAGSSL
-597 QKTAK
+597 QKASK
-602 TTKRINK
+602 ATKRISK

-707 YTARRKLNRLRREAC
+707 YTARRKLNRLRRAAC
-722 RLFTSAG
+722 QLFTSAA
-729 MVRAIQKLEGEIES
+729 MVKAIQKLELEIET

-749 RDRHLWKDIGERQKI
+749 RDRHLWKDIGERQKV

-773 LWLRIGLETVYGE
+773 LWLRIGLETIYGE

-808 WNPDIATEYRHPV
+808 WNPDIAAEYRHPV

-853 QSRIIDHDPCLF
+853 RSRLIDHDPCLF

-899 GLPVSHVQTPL
+899 GLPVSHIQTPL

-939 NWNLS
+939 NWSLS

-961 EIVLNVLKERG
+961 DIVLNVLKERG
-972 VHLKDETGASID
+972 VHLKDETGASVD

-995 TLALLWKIVFAFQVE
+995 TLALLWKIVFAFQVD

-1024 LKNTHKTKA
+1024 LKNTYKKKVLLAAVKT
-1033 LFSAS
+1033 F
-1038 KTYPNYFR
+1038 PNDFK
-1046 VQEDSSNISS
+1046 VQEDSSNFSS

-1139 SLNVVEETFDPTVT
+1139 SLNVVEEMFDQTVT

-1177 DLGGIPAMIHHA
+1177 DLGGIPAMIHHT

-1225 QAAWRKYRLK
+1225 QATWRNYRLK

-1255 MNFLARRRILRKEKA
+1255 MNFLARRRILKKENA

-1309 WRRYSARRRYL
+1309 WRRYSARKRYL
-1320 QLRHCVIFVQ
+1320 QLRHCVIFIQ

-1335 VKSVAAYKQI
+1335 VKSVAAYKRI
-1345 VGATVT
+1345 VWATVT
-1351 IQRHLRAA
+1351 IQRHLRAT
-1359 KLAKIDRQRYEI
+1359 KLAKIDQQRYEI
-1371 LKSSALTIQSAFRR
+1371 LKSSALIIQSAFRR

-1390 IQQKIKAALVIQSYF
+1390 IQQKIKAALVIQNYF
-1405 RKWQSSKLAKRK
+1405 RKWQSSKLAKRR
-1417 RAALVIQTW
+1417 RAALVIQSW

-1432 LKQYLH
+1432 LKQYLR

-1448 WYRCRLARHVYQEKR
+1448 WYRCQLARRVYQEHR

-1469 QQYYRAYKLAKGER
+1469 QQYYRAYKLGKAER
-1483 ESYLQKRAAVVV
+1483 KYYLQKRAAVII

-1510 QAKAACVIQSLWRM
+1510 QEKAACVIQSLWRM
-1524 KREKKKFLQLKKSV
+1524 KREKQRFLQLKKSV

-1551 KRYKEIKNA
+1551 KRYKDIKNA
-1560 ASVIQTRYRAQVAAK
+1560 ASVIQTRYRAHVAAK

-1592 SAYRGMQARRQACIL
+1592 AAYRGMQARRQARIL
-1607 RSVIK
+1607 RSVIR
-1612 IQSTFRAYVARKR
+1612 IQSSFRAYVARKR
-1625 FKNLRDATVKIQAL
+1625 FKSLRDVAVKIQAL
-1639 AKMRQVCKRYCAL
+1639 TKMRQVRKRYCAL
-1652 REAVLY
+1652 RAATLY

-1666 RRALQFK
+1666 RRALQLK

-1690 RGYLVRKQIQRWR
+1690 RGYFVRKQIQRWR

-1717 DRQWYLSIR
+1717 DRQRYLSIY

-1739 KKTRCH
+1739 KKTQCH

-1778 AIKIQTAFRAHAAR
+1778 AVKIQTAFRAHAAR
-1792 VKYKAMVQASIV
+1792 VKYKAMIQASIV

-1809 RNCKGGKKQRLN
+1809 RNCKDGKRQRLN

-1833 AALRG
+1833 AIFRG
-1838 WRVRKQ
+1838 WKVRKQ
-1844 IQRQHV
+1844 IQKQHV
-1850 AATKIQSTFRKFMA
+1850 AATRIQSTFRKFMA

-1872 RAVLTIQ
+1872 HAVLTIQ
-1879 RHYRATVLGQRQRQ
+1879 RHYKAKVLGQRQQQ
-1893 EYIQLQNAAV
+1893 EYVQLRNAAIC
-1903 RLQALWRGKVVRKAI
+1903 LQALWRGKAVRKMI

-1933 MHIIQLKYKKLRQ
+1933 MHINQLKYKKLRQ
-1946 AALVIQKYYRAY
+1946 ASLVIQKYYRAY
-1958 CMKKTQRLIYLQT
+1958 SMKKTQHAVYLKT

-2007 YLVKKEYGRLR
+2007 YLVKKEYERLR
-2018 SAVVAI
+2018 SAAIAI
-2024 QRRYRAVTHAKCQR
+2024 QRRYRAVIHAKCQR

-2073 IQATFKMYC
+2073 IQAMFKMYF
-2082 MSIKYQS
+2082 MSKKYQS
-2089 MRMAAIRIQ
+2089 MKMAAIRIQ
-2098 RQYRAFCLGQVQ
+2098 RQYRAFCLGKVQ
-2110 RKKYLELKKSVVILQ
+2110 RKKYLKLKKSVIILQ
-2125 AAYRGM
+2125 AACRGM
-2131 KVRQDLKAMHQ
+2131 KVRQDLKTMHQ

-2155 QQRNF
+2155 QQRDF

-2172 WFRACKERDAQVHKY
+2172 WFRACKERDAEVHNY

-2202 GMKTRRLLRTMNV
+2202 GMKTRKLIRTMNE

-2231 HFLSIKLAAIVV
+2231 HFLSMRSAALVI

-2250 KIANIQ
+2250 KLANIQ

-2261 SLLNAAVIIQSAYRG
+2261 SLLNATVIIQSAYRG
-2276 FVVRKKLQQMHQAAT
+2276 FVVRKKMQQMHQAAT

-2297 RMHRIYTSYQAL
+2297 RMHKIYTSYQAL
-2309 RLASIIIQ
+2309 RLASVIIQ

-2328 EREKYLKLCHSVL
+2328 EREKYLKLYNSVL
-2341 VLQAAYRGMKIRCF
+2341 VLQAAYRGMKTRCF
-2355 LKRQREAAL
+2355 LKRQHEATL
-2364 TIQRNYRMYRQYCHY
+2364 IIQRNYRMYRQYCHY
-2379 RRVQWAAQLI
+2379 RRVQWAARLI
-2389 QRRYRAH
+2389 QRWYRAH
-2396 RLRKIA
+2396 RLRKTA
-2402 VEHYTSLKKAA
+2402 VERYTSLKKAA
-2413 TCIQRAFRDMRV
+2413 TCIQRAFRDMRA
-2425 RKQQQEMHRAATVV
+2425 RKQQREMHRAATVV
-2439 QKNFKAFRERQ
+2439 QKNFKAFREHQ
-2450 RYLSLKAATLVFQ
+2450 RFLSLKAATLVFQ

-2471 ARQHALEYHSLRRAA
+2471 ARQHALEYRSLRRAV

-2498 RRSLKNMHS
+2498 RRSLEHMHS

-2521 RRAYQNMRIAAVLIQ
+2521 RRAYQNMRIAAVVIQ
-2536 SYYRCYLKGKNQRK
+2536 NYYRSYLKGKNQRK
-2550 KYLTMRNSILVI
+2550 RYLTMRNSVLVI
-2562 QAAYRGMRARQ
+2562 QAAYRGMKARQ

-2610 RFRAKMAREGAMRN
+2610 RFRAKMAREAAMRN

-2645 QLHKA
+2645 QLYKA
-2650 NVAARRI
+2650 NVAARHI

-2663 CVERRR
+2663 CTERRR
-2669 FLRQKAAAVTIQS
+2669 FLAQKAAAVVIQS
-2682 VFRCWRARTG
+2682 AFRGQRARAH
-2692 YVLLRSSALAVQSWY
+2692 YALLRSCTVAVQRWY
-2707 RWHLR
+2707 RSCLR
-2712 ARAQRAQYL
+2712 ARSQRAQYL
-2721 AQRQAIVVIQSAF
+2721 AQRQAAVVIQSAF
-2734 RAMKARK
+2734 RATKARQ
-2741 TARQLRAARKI
+2741 TARQLRAARKV
-2752 QSFLQMAVQRR
+2752 QSFLQMALQRR
-2763 RYCQLRAAAVTLQSY
+2763 KYTQLRAAAVTLQSY

-2785 SQYMSYRRAAVVLQR
+2785 SQYMSYKRAAVVLQR
-2800 HYRSHLIVRQ
+2800 HYRSHLAVKH
-2810 QRMAYLQTRRNVV
+2810 QRMAYLETRRNII

-2842 DSTIKIQAAYR
+2842 ESTIKIQAAYR

-2858 QWVSK
+2858 QQWISK
-2863 MRAAQAIQAWFPGH
+2863 MRAAQVIQAWFRGH
-2877 KAWKEYPMSVFRAT
+2877 KARKEYTSVLRAA
-2891 LVIQSHLRAKQLRTR
+2891 LVIQSHFRAKQLRAR

-2916 IQRAWRATCAARRL
+2916 IQRVWRAAHTARML
-2930 RQQFLAT
+2930 RQQFLAA

-2949 QYRARKLLREKH
+2949 QYRARRLLR
-2961 QAACLIQNAYRGFK
+2961 Q
-2975 ARRKFV
+2975 V
-2981 QQKAAA
+2981 SAA

-2998 EGRLQFVKYNKTRRA
+2998 EGRLQFMKYNKTRRA
-3013 VIKLQAFIRGY
+3013 VIKLQAFVRGY

-3036 KRLLY
+3036 KRVLY
-3041 FAAAAYH
+3041 FTAAAYH

-3060 IHLTLKL
+3060 IYLALKL
-3067 AQTQISSVLLIQSW
+3067 AQTQISSVLIIQRW
-3081 FRAQMQRRRFLR
+3081 FRAKMQRKRFLR
-3093 AYRRVVGLQRALRR
+3093 DYQRVVGLQRAVRG
-3107 WLNRRNRAA
+3107 WLSHRSAA
-3116 TVIQRNAR
+3116 AAVIQRSVR
-3124 AFLARRRRRRL
+3124 TFLASRRRRKF
-3135 AAGII
+3135 AVGII

-3148 YSWRKVTDTAKTRAL
+3148 YFWRKMTDTAKTRAL
-3163 RRSLEKANEKS
+3163 RHSLEKANENS

-3224 RAIFSVFLLIRSCN
+3224 RAIFSIFILIRSCN

-3260 ERTTRAVYEAE
+3260 ERTTQAVYEAE

-3389 EIVDPLQA
+3389 EVVDPLQA
-3397 ILMVMDTLDRPCDLP
+3397 IVMVMDTLG
-3412 QIENGNLAQ
+3412 IA
-3421 YYYSFKRYY
+3421 
-3430 FPMHK
+3430 
-3435 GKKLSYSCMVG
+3435 
-3446 YTTESGT
+3446 
-3453 QDGRIICTA
+3453 
-3462 KGWSPVPR
+3462 
-3470 CYRRCTKP
+3470 CY
-3478 LLENGSFYSTEM
+3478 
-3490 DFKIHEKLQYKCNP
+3490 
-3504 GYHTPSGSTEDTA
+3504 
-3517 QCQPQGWSFQ
+3517 
-3527 PSCTKKLGITCSAL
+3527 
-3541 SEVAHGGFYPVKKSY
+3541 
-3556 EEGDVVH
+3556 
-3563 FFCDEHYSVTGFDLI
+3563 
-3578 QCYNFGW
+3578 
-3585 YPDPPVCEDI
+3585 
-3595 KNKCPPPPL
+3595 
-3604 HGHMDGYIST
+3604 
-3614 ARRTY
+3614 
-3619 HNGDKV
+3619 
-3625 NVQCTLGRRG
+3625 
-3635 SEEIQCEGG
+3635 
-3644 KWTSPSSCIGTVDKQ
+3644 
-3659 ESGAAPPPLEADAEI
+3659 
-3674 RASQT
+3674 
-3679 HHNED
+3679 
-3684 MKPCTLNATDMDSN
+3684 
-3698 NLTLK
+3698 
-3703 WRREELVF
+3703 
-3711 LHGDLI
+3711 
-3717 EFECKQGYSFLQT
+3717 
-3730 AIPSPGRTQCD
+3730 
-3741 HGRLNYPKCVIQA
+3741 
-3754 ATEKCGSP
+3754 
-3762 PSIANGVLTLPALSQ
+3762 
-3777 YDSGSSVQYICSEYH
+3777 
-3792 FLQGS
+3792 
-3797 DRISCSEGQWTSP
+3797 
-3810 PVCIEPCTLSKTE
+3810 
-3823 MEKNNLLLQA
+3823 
-3833 FYADQDYF
+3833 
-3841 YHGDYVGFY
+3841 
-3850 CKQNHFGAES
+3850 
-3860 GTTLFQV
+3860 
-3867 QCKRGQLAYPRCVER
+3867 
-3882 RKQLWE
+3882 
-3888 MNVELEGDGRERP
+3888 
-3901 LWDEDEQCST
+3901 
-3911 GMQYWHKNGKS
+3911 
-3922 WRKELYILTGIV
+3922 
-3934 SPFTVCFNKKA
+3934 
-3945 TLRFFSLSCLNSSV
+3945 
-3959 GEIIAFMA
+3959 
-3967 LCMGFQGFYKSYMNE
+3967 

>member
-1 MAAGSAAAAAR
+1 SPANNPA
-12 GDRKP
+12 
-17 GRRRWAPR
+17 RRRWALR
-25 GGEEDADEDP
+25 GGEEDAEEDP

-42 FSRPPFLSFGH
+42 FSRPPFLSFGR

-61 RLLAI
+61 RVLGI
-66 DNPNEDDADVV
+66 DNPNEDDAEVV
-77 IDRFPAAARGFSI
+77 IERFPARGFSI

-117 RELVSFVVNDV
+117 RELVTFVVNDV

-134 LLGAAEQPPKKRKS
+134 LLGAAEQPPKKKKS
-148 LWDNLKKKNSAVK
+148 LWDTLKKKNSSGTSAIK
-161 VKKSTSKTENVNKTF
+161 VKKSTLEIKNVNKTF
-176 QVSQKVD
+176 RVSQKVE

-195 NVVQNSTSQG
+195 NTVQSSISQG
-205 NDPLAGSENQLP
+205 NDPPAGSENLLP
-217 PSPIASVPKEH
+217 PSPIAPVPEEH
-228 GSTVHTPLALRRST
+228 GKTVHTPLALRRST
-242 AFGDIAASGNKESLP
+242 TFGDIAASGSEELLP
-257 ETDTCTINKCV
+257 KMAICNTNKCV
-268 TEHSQL
+268 TEHHQL

-281 FAGLTQLP
+281 SAGLTQLP
-289 ISIDGGVLNF
+289 ISNDGEVLNF
-299 TLSPVSTLEH
+299 TLSPVSTPEH
-309 SASVP
+309 SASAP
-314 VLSTRRILSPD
+314 VLSTRRFVSPD
-325 AFVNNNYQVD
+325 AFVNDNYQVD
-335 IDVIEK
+335 IDVIEQ
-341 PFPILSPDQFVKDSL
+341 PFTILSPDQFVKDNL
-356 SDKPSKTP
+356 SDKPSETP
-364 KPEAALILSTTQT
+364 KPEAALISSTTET
-377 YVVKRFQPSKW
+377 YVVKRFLPSKW
-388 KKDGGVETKT
+388 KKDGGVETET
-398 HVHIEHNLNAVS
+398 HVHIEHSLNEVF
-410 ELHKVKSQAFDCDK
+410 ELRNVKSLAFDCDK
-424 TKEDHCSFP
+424 PNEDHCSFS
-433 SAEVL
+433 SAQEL
-438 QTDNPSQ
+438 QTDNPSRRE
-445 KERTKKRPILSAT
+445 KTKKRPILSAT
-458 VIKSRRGATEETR
+458 VIKSKGSAAEETR
-471 TETHQPKSKKCL
+471 TETQQPKSKKCL
-483 NKAIA
+483 NKAIM
-488 GCANVVP
+488 GCANVVS
-495 GHKEAETSK
+495 GQLEAETSK

-509 APFSSED
+509 APISSEN
-516 KYHNDKVNSSP
+516 KCQNDKVNSSP
-527 TGSTSF
+527 TGSTSL
-533 CRKRKSE
+533 CRKRRSE
-540 TYVGNRVTAPVHV
+540 MCIGNSRVTAPVHV
-553 EEVERKRALTSSTD
+553 EGVERKRALTCSTD
-567 NQTLMTRGPSA
+567 NQIGTARRPSA
-578 FKHTSG
+578 FKPTSG
-584 ERLGQRKKAGSSL
+584 ERGGQRKKAGSSL
-597 QKTAK
+597 QKASK
-602 TTKRINK
+602 ATKRISK

-673 TSQVNAAALIL
+673 TSQVNAAALVL

-722 RLFTSAG
+722 RLFTSET
-729 MVRAIQKLEGEIES
+729 MVKAIQKLEGEIES

-749 RDRHLWKDIGERQKI
+749 RDRHLWKDIGERQKV

-773 LWLRIGLETVYGE
+773 LWLRIGLETIYGE

-808 WNPDIATEYRHPV
+808 WNPDLAAEYRHPV

-853 QSRIIDHDPCLF
+853 QSRMIDHDPCLF

-899 GLPVSHVQTPL
+899 GLPVSHIQTPL

-939 NWNLS
+939 NWSLS

-961 EIVLNVLKERG
+961 DIVLNVLKERG

-995 TLALLWKIVFAFQVE
+995 TLALLWKIVFAFQVD
-1010 VFLNVEHLKEEIEF
+1010 VILNVEHLKEEIEF
-1024 LKNTHKTKA
+1024 LENTHKRKA
-1033 LFSAS
+1033 LLGAL
-1038 KTYPNYFR
+1038 KTSPNYFR
-1046 VQEDSSNISS
+1046 VQEDSSNFSS
-1056 QTYSENVKLL
+1056 QIYSENVKLL

-1096 LIHHYHPCYMP
+1096 LIHHYHPCYVP

-1139 SLNVVEETFDPTVT
+1139 SLNVVEEMFDQI
-1153 PSVLYKE
+1153 LYKE

-1177 DLGGIPAMIHHA
+1177 NLGGIPAMIHHA

-1210 RLLDLRQETRAARLI
+1210 RLLDLRQETRAARVI
-1225 QAAWRKYRLK
+1225 QAAWRNYRLK
-1235 RELKLSQERDRAARI
+1235 RELKLSQERHRAARI

-1309 WRRYSARRRYL
+1309 WRRYSARKRYL

-1335 VKSVAAYKQI
+1335 VKSVTAYKRI
-1345 VGATVT
+1345 VWATIT
-1351 IQRHLRAA
+1351 IQRHLRATR
-1359 KLAKIDRQRYEI
+1359 LAKIDQQRYEV

-1405 RKWQSSKLAKRK
+1405 RKWQSSKLAKRG
-1417 RAALVIQTW
+1417 RAVLVIQSW

-1432 LKQYLH
+1432 LRHYLH

-1448 WYRCRLARHVYQEKR
+1448 WYRCQLARRVYQEHR
-1463 AKIVTI
+1463 AKIVAI
-1469 QQYYRAYKLAKGER
+1469 QRYYRAYKLGKAAR
-1483 ESYLQKRAAVVV
+1483 ESYLQKRAAAIV

-1510 QAKAACVIQSLWRM
+1510 QAKAACVVQSLWRM
-1524 KREKKKFLQLKKSV
+1524 KREKQRFLQLKKSV

-1543 HVRKYQQV
+1543 HLRKYQQV

-1560 ASVIQTRYRAQVAAK
+1560 ASVIQTWYRAHVATK
-1575 KAAAAFQRVRL
+1575 KAAAAFQRVRR
-1586 AAIVLQ
+1586 ATIVLQ
-1592 SAYRGMQARRQACIL
+1592 SAYRGMQARREARIL

-1612 IQSTFRAYVARKR
+1612 IQSSFRAYVARKR
-1625 FKNLRDATVKIQAL
+1625 FKSLRDATVKIQAL
-1639 AKMRQVCKRYCAL
+1639 VKMRQVRKHYCAL
-1652 REAVLY
+1652 REATFY
-1658 VQRRYRSQ
+1658 VQRRYRSR

-1678 LKRGCIR
+1678 LKRSCIR

-1717 DRQWYLSIR
+1717 DRQRYLSIY
-1726 SAATVIQQRYRAC
+1726 SAAVVIQQRFRAC
-1739 KKTRCH
+1739 KKTWCH

-1765 YKTRKKLKLECRA
+1765 YKTRKKLKVECRA
-1778 AIKIQTAFRAHAAR
+1778 AIKIQTAFRAHTAR
-1792 VKYKAMVQASIV
+1792 VKHKTMVQASIV

-1809 RNCKGGKKQRLN
+1809 RNCKDGKRQRLN

-1833 AALRG
+1833 AAFRG
-1838 WRVRKQ
+1838 WKVRKQ
-1844 IQRQHV
+1844 VQRQHV
-1850 AATKIQSTFRKFMA
+1850 AATRIQSTFRKFMA
-1864 VKKFRLVK
+1864 VKKLRLV
-1872 RAVLTIQ
+1872 RHAAITIQ
-1879 RHYRATVLGQRQRQ
+1879 RHYRAKVLGQRQRQ
-1893 EYIQLQNAAV
+1893 EYVQLRNAAV
-1903 RLQALWRGKVVRKAI
+1903 HLQALWRGKAVRKTI
-1918 QKKHHLATIIQSYYR
+1918 QKKHLLATIIQSYYR
-1933 MHIIQLKYKKLRQ
+1933 MHINQLKYKQLRE

-1958 CMKKTQRLIYLQT
+1958 CMKKTQRAVYLKT
-1971 KAAVL
+1971 KAAAL

-2007 YLVKKEYGRLR
+2007 YLVKKEYERLR
-2018 SAVVAI
+2018 SAAVAI
-2024 QRRYRAVTHAKCQR
+2024 QRRYRAVIHAKRQR
-2038 QRYLSLKRV
+2038 QSYLSLKRI

-2082 MSIKYQS
+2082 MSIKYRS
-2089 MRMAAIRIQ
+2089 LRMAAIRIQ
-2098 RQYRAFCLGQVQ
+2098 RQYRAFCLGKAQ
-2110 RKKYLELKKSVVILQ
+2110 RKKYLELKKSVIILQ
-2125 AAYRGM
+2125 AACRGM
-2131 KVRQDLKAMHQ
+2131 KVRQDLKTMHQ
-2142 SAAIIQSYYRMHK
+2142 SAAVIQSYYRMHK
-2155 QQRNF
+2155 QQRDF
-2160 RKLLLATRQIQQ
+2160 RKVLFATRQIQQ
-2172 WFRACKERDAQVHKY
+2172 WFRACKERDAQVHNY
-2187 MIMKNAVLHIQAAFR
+2187 MTMKNAVLHIQAAFR
-2202 GMKTRRLLRTMNV
+2202 GMKTRRLIRTMNE
-2215 SAVIIQRRFRT
+2215 SAVIIQRRFRA

-2231 HFLSIKLAAIVV
+2231 RFLSIKSAAVV
-2243 QRKYRAT
+2243 IQRKYRAT
-2250 KIANIQ
+2250 KLANIQ

-2276 FVVRKKLQQMHQAAT
+2276 FVVRKKMQQMHQAAT

-2297 RMHRIYTSYQAL
+2297 RMRKIYTSYQAL
-2309 RLASIIIQ
+2309 RLASVILQ

-2328 EREKYLKLCHSVL
+2328 EREKYLKLYNSVL
-2341 VLQAAYRGMKIRCF
+2341 VLQAVYRGMKTRCF

-2364 TIQRNYRMYRQYCHY
+2364 TIQRNYRMYRQYCRY

-2402 VEHYTSLKKAA
+2402 VEHYTSLKKAT
-2413 TCIQRAFRDMRV
+2413 TCIQRAFRDMRA
-2425 RKQQQEMHRAATVV
+2425 RKQQREMHRAATVL

-2450 RYLSLKAATLVFQ
+2450 TYLSLKAATLVFQ

-2498 RRSLKNMHS
+2498 RRSLKHMHS

-2513 AAYRMLRD
+2513 AAYRMLRE
-2521 RRAYQNMRIAAVLIQ
+2521 RRTYQNMRSAAMVIQ
-2536 SYYRCYLKGKNQRK
+2536 NYYRSYLKGKNQRK
-2550 KYLTMRNSILVI
+2550 KYLTIKDSVLVI
-2562 QAAYRGMRARQ
+2562 QAAYRGMKARQ

-2610 RFRAKMAREGAMRN
+2610 RFRAKMAREAAMRN

-2645 QLHKA
+2645 QLYKA

-2663 CVERRR
+2663 CTERRR
-2669 FLRQKAAAVTIQS
+2669 FLAQKSAAVMIQS
-2682 VFRCWRARTG
+2682 SFRCRRARTR
-2692 YVLLRSSALAVQSWY
+2692 YTLIRSSAVAVQRWY
-2707 RWHLR
+2707 RSCLR
-2712 ARAQRAQYL
+2712 ARSQRAEYL
-2721 AQRQAIVVIQSAF
+2721 AQRRAIVVIQSAF
-2734 RAMKARK
+2734 RAGKARK

-2752 QSFLQMAVQRR
+2752 QSFLQMALQRR
-2763 RYCQLRAAAVTLQSY
+2763 KYIQLRAAAVTLQSY
-2778 YLMHKCK
+2778 YSMHKCK
-2785 SQYMSYRRAAVVLQR
+2785 SQYMSYKRAAVVLQR
-2800 HYRSHLIVRQ
+2800 HYRSHLTVKRQ
-2810 QRMAYLQTRRNVV
+2810 RITYLQTRRSVI

-2831 YLERKRFHKMK
+2831 YIERKRFHKMK
-2842 DSTIKIQAAYR
+2842 ESAIKIQAAYR

-2863 MRAAQAIQAWFPGH
+2863 MRAAQVIQAWFRGH
-2877 KAWKEYPMSVFRAT
+2877 KARKEYVSVLRAT
-2891 LVIQSHLRAKQLRTR
+2891 LVIQSHCRAKQLRTR

-2916 IQRAWRATCAARRL
+2916 IQRVWRATRAARKL
-2930 RQQFLAT
+2930 RQKFLAT
-2937 RSAAVKI
+2937 RSAAVRI

-2949 QYRARKLLREKH
+2949 QYRARRLLREVS
-2961 QAACLIQNAYRGFK
+2961 A
-2975 ARRKFV
+2975 V
-2981 QQKAAA
+2981 
-2987 VIIQKH
+2987 VIIQKY

-2998 EGRLQFVKYNKTRRA
+2998 EGRLQFMKYNKTRRA

-3036 KRLLY
+3036 KRLFY
-3041 FAAAAYH
+3041 FTAAAYH

-3060 IHLTLKL
+3060 SHLTLKL
-3067 AQTQISSVLLIQSW
+3067 AQTQIPSVLIIQRW
-3081 FRAQMQRRRFLR
+3081 FRAKMQRKRFLR
-3093 AYRRVVGLQRALRR
+3093 TYQRLVCLQRAVRG
-3107 WLNRRNRAA
+3107 WLSHRNEAA
-3116 TVIQRNAR
+3116 TIIQRNAR
-3124 AFLARRRRRRL
+3124 RFLARRRRRRF
-3135 AAGII
+3135 AVGII

-3148 YSWRKVTDTAKTRAL
+3148 YSWRKMTDTAKTRAL
-3163 RRSLEKANEKS
+3163 RRSLEKANENS

-3224 RAIFSVFLLIRSCN
+3224 RAIFSIFVLIQSCN

-3260 ERTTRAVYEAE
+3260 ERTTQAVYEAE

-3326 VSCIQSLYKLTARK
+3326 VSCIQSLYKLTIRK
-3340 HRMDAERILVKQK
+3340 HRMDAERTLVKQK

-3360 SSSVPVTPLRIKTVS
+3360 GSSVPVTPLRIKTVS

-3389 EIVDPLQA
+3389 EVVDPLQA
-3397 ILMVMDTLDRPCDLP
+3397 LVMVMDTLD
-3412 QIENGNLAQ
+3412 IA
-3421 YYYSFKRYY
+3421 
-3430 FPMHK
+3430 
-3435 GKKLSYSCMVG
+3435 SY
-3446 YTTESGT
+3446 
-3453 QDGRIICTA
+3453 
-3462 KGWSPVPR
+3462 
-3470 CYRRCTKP
+3470 
-3478 LLENGSFYSTEM
+3478 
-3490 DFKIHEKLQYKCNP
+3490 
-3504 GYHTPSGSTEDTA
+3504 
-3517 QCQPQGWSFQ
+3517 
-3527 PSCTKKLGITCSAL
+3527 
-3541 SEVAHGGFYPVKKSY
+3541 
-3556 EEGDVVH
+3556 
-3563 FFCDEHYSVTGFDLI
+3563 
-3578 QCYNFGW
+3578 
-3585 YPDPPVCEDI
+3585 
-3595 KNKCPPPPL
+3595 
-3604 HGHMDGYIST
+3604 
-3614 ARRTY
+3614 
-3619 HNGDKV
+3619 
-3625 NVQCTLGRRG
+3625 
-3635 SEEIQCEGG
+3635 
-3644 KWTSPSSCIGTVDKQ
+3644 
-3659 ESGAAPPPLEADAEI
+3659 
-3674 RASQT
+3674 
-3679 HHNED
+3679 
-3684 MKPCTLNATDMDSN
+3684 
-3698 NLTLK
+3698 
-3703 WRREELVF
+3703 
-3711 LHGDLI
+3711 
-3717 EFECKQGYSFLQT
+3717 
-3730 AIPSPGRTQCD
+3730 
-3741 HGRLNYPKCVIQA
+3741 
-3754 ATEKCGSP
+3754 
-3762 PSIANGVLTLPALSQ
+3762 
-3777 YDSGSSVQYICSEYH
+3777 
-3792 FLQGS
+3792 
-3797 DRISCSEGQWTSP
+3797 
-3810 PVCIEPCTLSKTE
+3810 
-3823 MEKNNLLLQA
+3823 
-3833 FYADQDYF
+3833 
-3841 YHGDYVGFY
+3841 
-3850 CKQNHFGAES
+3850 
-3860 GTTLFQV
+3860 
-3867 QCKRGQLAYPRCVER
+3867 
-3882 RKQLWE
+3882 
-3888 MNVELEGDGRERP
+3888 
-3901 LWDEDEQCST
+3901 
-3911 GMQYWHKNGKS
+3911 
-3922 WRKELYILTGIV
+3922 
-3934 SPFTVCFNKKA
+3934 
-3945 TLRFFSLSCLNSSV
+3945 
-3959 GEIIAFMA
+3959 
-3967 LCMGFQGFYKSYMNE
+3967 

>member
-1 MAAGSAAAAAR
+1 MAAGSVPAEAR
-12 GDRKP
+12 GDRDRSPAKNP
-17 GRRRWAPR
+17 GRRRWALR
-25 GGEEDADEDP
+25 GGGEDEDEDP
-35 AVLVLSY
+35 AVLVLSF
-42 FSRPPFLSFGH
+42 FSRPPFLSFGR

-61 RLLAI
+61 RLLCI
-66 DNPNEDDADVV
+66 ENPNDDDAEVV

-90 EHRRFFVEA
+90 EQRRFFVES
-99 GQRIFVSVTWTP
+99 GQRIFVFITWTP

-117 RELVSFVVNDV
+117 RELVTFVVNDV

-134 LLGAAEQPPKKRKS
+134 LLGAAEQLPKKKKS
-148 LWDNLKKKNSAVK
+148 LWDTIKKKNSSGTSAIK
-161 VKKSTSKTENVNKTF
+161 VKKSSLEIKNVNKTF
-176 QVSQKVD
+176 RVSQKVD
-183 RLRSPL
+183 RLRNPL

-195 NVVQNSTSQG
+195 NTVQNSVSQG

-217 PSPIASVPKEH
+217 PSPIAPVPEEN
-228 GSTVHTPLALRRST
+228 GNTVHTPLALRRST
-242 AFGDIAASGNKESLP
+242 TFGDIAASGNKELLS
-257 ETDTCTINKCV
+257 EIDINKCV
-268 TEHSQL
+268 TEHNQL

-281 FAGLTQLP
+281 SAGLAQLP
-289 ISIDGGVLNF
+289 ISNDGGVLNF
-299 TLSPVSTLEH
+299 TLSPVSTPEH
-309 SASVP
+309 SASAP
-314 VLSTRRILSPD
+314 VLNTRRILSPD
-325 AFVNNNYQVD
+325 AFVNDNYQVD
-335 IDVIEK
+335 IDEIEQ
-341 PFPILSPDQFVKDSL
+341 PLPVLSPDQFVKDSL
-356 SDKPSKTP
+356 SDKSSKTP
-364 KPEAALILSTTQT
+364 KPAAALISSTTET
-377 YVVKRFQPSKW
+377 YVVKRFLPSKW
-388 KKDGGVETKT
+388 KEDGGVKTET
-398 HVHIEHNLNAVS
+398 HVHVEHSLNEVL
-410 ELHKVKSQAFDCDK
+410 ELHNVKSQAFDSDK
-424 TKEDHCSFP
+424 PKEDHSSFP
-433 SAEVL
+433 SAEHL
-438 QTDNPSQ
+438 QTDNPSRREQ
-445 KERTKKRPILSAT
+445 TKKRPILSAT
-458 VIKSRRGATEETR
+458 VIKSKPSATEETR

-483 NKAIA
+483 NKAII

-495 GHKEAETSK
+495 GHVEAEASK
-504 HLPVT
+504 HLPLT
-509 APFSSED
+509 APISSEN
-516 KYHNDKVNSSP
+516 KCQNDKVNSLP
-527 TGSTSF
+527 TGSSSL

-540 TYVGNRVTAPVHV
+540 TYVENSRVTAPVHV
-553 EEVERKRALTSSTD
+553 EEVERKRALTSSMS
-567 NQTLMTRGPSA
+567 NQTRTTRRPSA
-578 FKHTSG
+578 FIPTNG
-584 ERLGQRKKAGSSL
+584 ERVGQRKKAGSSL
-597 QKTAK
+597 QKASK
-602 TTKRINK
+602 ATKRISK

-673 TSQVNAAALIL
+673 TSKVNAAALIL

-689 HKRSL
+689 HKQSL

-707 YTARRKLNRLRREAC
+707 YTARRRLSRLRRAAC
-722 RLFTSAG
+722 QLFTSEA
-729 MVRAIQKLEGEIES
+729 MVKAIQKLEVEIET

-749 RDRHLWKDIGERQKI
+749 RDRHLWKDIGERQKV

-808 WNPDIATEYRHPV
+808 WNPDIAAEYRHPV

-842 LLLVCFLDCAK
+842 LLLVCFLDFAK
-853 QSRIIDHDPCLF
+853 RSRMIDHDPCLF

-899 GLPVSHVQTPL
+899 GLPVSHIQTPL

-939 NWNLS
+939 NWSLS

-961 EIVLNVLKERG
+961 DIVLNVLKERG

-995 TLALLWKIVFAFQVE
+995 TLALLWKIVFAFQVD

-1024 LKNTHKTKA
+1024 LKSTHKRKA
-1033 LFSAS
+1033 LLGAV
-1038 KTYPNYFR
+1038 KTFPNDFK
-1046 VQEDSSNISS
+1046 VQEDSSNFSS

-1107 LEAVCQRT
+1107 LEAVRQRT

-1132 SSSESDT
+1132 ASSESDT
-1139 SLNVVEETFDPTVT
+1139 SLNTVEEMFDQII
-1153 PSVLYKE
+1153 YKE

-1225 QAAWRKYRLK
+1225 QAAWRNYRLK

-1255 MNFLARRRILRKEKA
+1255 MNFLARRRILRKENA

-1275 KHWRGYL
+1275 KHWRGCL

-1297 ARNKSAT
+1297 VRNKSAT

-1309 WRRYSARRRYL
+1309 WRRYFERKRFL

-1335 VKSVAAYKQI
+1335 VKSVAAYKRI
-1345 VGATVT
+1345 VWATVT
-1351 IQRHLRAA
+1351 IQRHLRAT

-1385 WRKYK
+1385 WRRYK

-1405 RKWQSSKLAKRK
+1405 RKWQSLKLAKRR
-1417 RAALVIQTW
+1417 RAALVIQSW

-1448 WYRCRLARHVYQEKR
+1448 WYRCQLARHVYQEHR
-1463 AKIVTI
+1463 AKIMII
-1469 QQYYRAYKLAKGER
+1469 QQYYRAYKLGKAER
-1483 ESYLQKRAAVVV
+1483 KSYLQKRAAVIV
-1495 LQAAFRGMKARELYR
+1495 LQAAFRGMKARKQYR

-1524 KREKKKFLQLKKSV
+1524 KREKQRFLQLKKSV

-1543 HVRKYQQV
+1543 HVRKYQQL

-1560 ASVIQTRYRAQVAAK
+1560 ASIIQTRYRAHVAAK

-1586 AAIVLQ
+1586 AAVVLQ
-1592 SAYRGMQARRQACIL
+1592 AAYRGMQARRQARIL
-1607 RSVIK
+1607 RSVIR
-1612 IQSTFRAYVARKR
+1612 IQSSFRAYVARKR
-1625 FKNLRDATVKIQAL
+1625 FKNLRDAAVKIQAL
-1639 AKMRQVCKRYCAL
+1639 SKMRQVRKRYCAL
-1652 REAVLY
+1652 RAATLY

-1666 RRALQFK
+1666 RHALQVK

-1690 RGYLVRKQIQRWR
+1690 RGCFVRKQIQRWR

-1717 DRQWYLSIR
+1717 DRQRYLRIY
-1726 SAATVIQQRYRAC
+1726 SAAIVIQQRYRAC
-1739 KKTRCH
+1739 KKTQCH

-1765 YKTRKKLKLECRA
+1765 YKTRKRLKLECRA
-1778 AIKIQTAFRAHAAR
+1778 AVKIQTAFRAHAAQ

-1809 RNCKGGKKQRLN
+1809 RNCKGGERQRLN

-1833 AALRG
+1833 AAFRG
-1838 WRVRKQ
+1838 WKVRKQ

-1850 AATKIQSTFRKFMA
+1850 AATRIQSTFRKFMA

-1872 RAVLTIQ
+1872 HAVLTIQ
-1879 RHYRATVLGQRQRQ
+1879 RHYRAKVLGQRQRQ
-1893 EYIQLQNAAV
+1893 EYIQLRNAAV
-1903 RLQALWRGKVVRKAI
+1903 HLQALWRGKAVRKTI
-1918 QKKHHLATIIQSYYR
+1918 RRKHHLATVIQSYYR
-1933 MHIIQLKYKKLRQ
+1933 MHINQLKYKKLRQ
-1946 AALVIQKYYRAY
+1946 ATLVIQKYYRAY
-1958 CMKKTQRLIYLQT
+1958 CMKKTQHAVYLKT

-1976 VLQSAYRGMTVRRQL
+1976 VLQSAYRGMTVRRRL

-2007 YLVKKEYGRLR
+2007 YLAKKEYERLR
-2018 SAVVAI
+2018 SAAIVI
-2024 QRRYRAVTHAKCQR
+2024 QRRYRAVIHAKCQR
-2038 QRYLSLKRV
+2038 QRYLYLKRV

-2073 IQATFKMYC
+2073 IQARFKMYF
-2082 MSIKYQS
+2082 MSKKYQS
-2089 MRMAAIRIQ
+2089 MKMAAIRIQ
-2098 RQYRAFCLGQVQ
+2098 RQYRAFCLGKVQ
-2110 RKKYLELKKSVVILQ
+2110 RKKYLELKKSVIILQ
-2125 AAYRGM
+2125 AACRGM
-2131 KVRQDLKAMHQ
+2131 KVRQDLKTMHQ

-2155 QQRNF
+2155 QQRDF

-2172 WFRACKERDAQVHKY
+2172 WFRACKERDAEVHNY

-2202 GMKTRRLLRTMNV
+2202 GMKTRRLIRTMNE

-2231 HFLSIKLAAIVV
+2231 RFLFVKSAAVLI

-2250 KIANIQ
+2250 KLANIQ
-2256 RQKYL
+2256 RQKYI

-2276 FVVRKKLQQMHQAAT
+2276 FVVRKKMQQMHQAAT

-2297 RMHRIYTSYQAL
+2297 RMHKIYTSYQAL
-2309 RLASIIIQ
+2309 RRASIIIQ

-2328 EREKYLKLCHSVL
+2328 AREKYLRLYNSVL
-2341 VLQAAYRGMKIRCF
+2341 LLQAAYRGMKTRCF
-2355 LKRQREAAL
+2355 LKRQHEATL
-2364 TIQRNYRMYRQYCHY
+2364 IIQRNYRMYRQYCRY
-2379 RRVQWAAQLI
+2379 RRVKWAAQLI

-2402 VEHYTSLKKAA
+2402 VERYTSLKKAA
-2413 TCIQRAFRDMRV
+2413 TCIQRAFRDMRA
-2425 RKQQQEMHRAATVV
+2425 RKQEREMHRAATVV
-2439 QKNFKAFRERQ
+2439 QRNFKAFRERQ
-2450 RYLSLKAATLVFQ
+2450 RFLSLKAATLVLQ

-2471 ARQHALEYHSLRRAA
+2471 ARQHALEYRSLRRAA

-2498 RRSLKNMHS
+2498 RRSLEHMHS

-2521 RRAYQNMRIAAVLIQ
+2521 RRAYQNMRIAAVVIQ
-2536 SYYRCYLKGKNQRK
+2536 NYYRSYLKGKSQRK
-2550 KYLTMRNSILVI
+2550 KYLRMRSSVVVI
-2562 QAAYRGMRARQ
+2562 QAAYRGMKARQ
-2573 ELKLLHVSAVVIQS
+2573 ELKLLHLSAVVIQS
-2587 SYRMYVQRRCYKQ
+2587 SYRMHVQRRFYKQ

-2610 RFRAKMAREGAMRN
+2610 RFRAKMAREAAMRN

-2645 QLHKA
+2645 QLYKA
-2650 NVAARRI
+2650 NAAARHI

-2669 FLRQKAAAVTIQS
+2669 FLAQKAAAVVIQS
-2682 VFRCWRARTG
+2682 AFRCRRARAR
-2692 YVLLRSSALAVQSWY
+2692 YALLRSSAVAVQRWY
-2707 RWHLR
+2707 RSCLR
-2712 ARAQRAQYL
+2712 ARSQRAEYL
-2721 AQRQAIVVIQSAF
+2721 AQRQAAVVIQSAF
-2734 RAMKARK
+2734 RAMKARR

-2752 QSFLQMAVQRR
+2752 QSFLQMALERR
-2763 RYCQLRAAAVTLQSY
+2763 KYLQLRAAAVTLQSY

-2785 SQYMSYRRAAVVLQR
+2785 SQYTSYKRAAVVLQR
-2800 HYRSHLIVRQ
+2800 HYRSHLTVKH
-2810 QRMAYLQTRRNVV
+2810 QRLAYLETRRNVI

-2831 YLERKRFHKMK
+2831 YIQRKRFHKMK
-2842 DSTIKIQAAYR
+2842 ESTIKIQATYR

-2858 QWVSK
+2858 QQWISK
-2863 MRAAQAIQAWFPGH
+2863 MRAAQVIQAWFRGH
-2877 KAWKEYPMSVFRAT
+2877 KARREYTAVLRAA
-2891 LVIQSHLRAKQLRTR
+2891 LVVQSHFRAKQLRAR
-2906 FLKMKSCALT
+2906 FLKMKSSALT
-2916 IQRAWRATCAARRL
+2916 IQRVWRATRTARML
-2930 RQQFLAT
+2930 QQQFLAT

-2949 QYRARKLLREKH
+2949 QYRARRLLRE
-2961 QAACLIQNAYRGFK
+2961 
-2975 ARRKFV
+2975 V
-2981 QQKAAA
+2981 SAA

-2993 LRAWQ
+2993 LQAWQ
-2998 EGRLQFVKYNKTRRA
+2998 EGRLQFMKYNKTRRA

-3036 KRLLY
+3036 KRLLH
-3041 FAAAAYH
+3041 FTAAAYH

-3067 AQTQISSVLLIQSW
+3067 AQTQMLSVLIIQRW
-3081 FRAQMQRRRFLR
+3081 FRAKMERKRFLR
-3093 AYRRVVGLQRALRR
+3093 DYQRVVRLQRAVRG
-3107 WLNRRNRAA
+3107 WLGRRNGAA
-3116 TVIQRNAR
+3116 AVIQRNVR
-3124 AFLARRRRRRL
+3124 RFLARRRRRKV
-3135 AAGII
+3135 AVGII

-3148 YSWRKVTDTAKTRAL
+3148 YSWRKRTDTAKTRAL
-3163 RRSLEKANEKS
+3163 RCRLEKANEKC
-3174 REENKLGNRTAI
+3174 REEDKLGKRTAD

-3204 KHLEVATRLSPL
+3204 KHLEVATRLSPV

-3224 RAIFSVFLLIRSCN
+3224 EAISRIFILIQSCN
-3238 RSVPCMDVIR
+3238 RSVPCMDVITF
-3248 YSVQVLLNVSKY
+3248 SVQVLLNVSKY
-3260 ERTTRAVYEAE
+3260 ERTTQAVYEAE
-3271 NSIDTLLDLLQ
+3271 NSIETLLDLLQ
-3282 MYRGKAGDKVSEK
+3282 TYRCKAGDKVPEK
-3295 GGSIF
+3295 GESIF

-3313 SKRALEIRGMPRT
+3313 SKRALEIRGMPKT

-3340 HRMDAERILVKQK
+3340 RRMDAERMLVKQK
-3353 TNTALGG
+3353 TNAALGGG

-3375 RIKPDWVLRKDNMQ
+3375 RIKPDWVLRKDKVR
-3389 EIVDPLQA
+3389 EVVDPLQA
-3397 ILMVMDTLDRPCDLP
+3397 IVMVMDTL
-3412 QIENGNLAQ
+3412 
-3421 YYYSFKRYY
+3421 
-3430 FPMHK
+3430 
-3435 GKKLSYSCMVG
+3435 
-3446 YTTESGT
+3446 
-3453 QDGRIICTA
+3453 
-3462 KGWSPVPR
+3462 
-3470 CYRRCTKP
+3470 
-3478 LLENGSFYSTEM
+3478 
-3490 DFKIHEKLQYKCNP
+3490 
-3504 GYHTPSGSTEDTA
+3504 
-3517 QCQPQGWSFQ
+3517 
-3527 PSCTKKLGITCSAL
+3527 GIACS
-3541 SEVAHGGFYPVKKSY
+3541 
-3556 EEGDVVH
+3556 
-3563 FFCDEHYSVTGFDLI
+3563 
-3578 QCYNFGW
+3578 
-3585 YPDPPVCEDI
+3585 
-3595 KNKCPPPPL
+3595 
-3604 HGHMDGYIST
+3604 
-3614 ARRTY
+3614 
-3619 HNGDKV
+3619 
-3625 NVQCTLGRRG
+3625 
-3635 SEEIQCEGG
+3635 
-3644 KWTSPSSCIGTVDKQ
+3644 
-3659 ESGAAPPPLEADAEI
+3659 
-3674 RASQT
+3674 
-3679 HHNED
+3679 
-3684 MKPCTLNATDMDSN
+3684 
-3698 NLTLK
+3698 
-3703 WRREELVF
+3703 
-3711 LHGDLI
+3711 
-3717 EFECKQGYSFLQT
+3717 
-3730 AIPSPGRTQCD
+3730 
-3741 HGRLNYPKCVIQA
+3741 
-3754 ATEKCGSP
+3754 
-3762 PSIANGVLTLPALSQ
+3762 
-3777 YDSGSSVQYICSEYH
+3777 
-3792 FLQGS
+3792 
-3797 DRISCSEGQWTSP
+3797 
-3810 PVCIEPCTLSKTE
+3810 
-3823 MEKNNLLLQA
+3823 
-3833 FYADQDYF
+3833 
-3841 YHGDYVGFY
+3841 
-3850 CKQNHFGAES
+3850 
-3860 GTTLFQV
+3860 
-3867 QCKRGQLAYPRCVER
+3867 
-3882 RKQLWE
+3882 
-3888 MNVELEGDGRERP
+3888 
-3901 LWDEDEQCST
+3901 
-3911 GMQYWHKNGKS
+3911 
-3922 WRKELYILTGIV
+3922 
-3934 SPFTVCFNKKA
+3934 
-3945 TLRFFSLSCLNSSV
+3945 
-3959 GEIIAFMA
+3959 
-3967 LCMGFQGFYKSYMNE
+3967 

>member
-1 MAAGSAAAAAR
+1 MAAGFVTAAAR
-12 GDRKP
+12 GDRSPSSKP
-17 GRRRWAPR
+17 GRRRWEVR
-25 GGEEDADEDP
+25 GGEEDADEGP

-42 FSRPPFLSFGH
+42 FSRPPFLSFGR

-61 RLLAI
+61 RLLGI
-66 DNPNEDDADVV
+66 ENPNEDDAEVV

-117 RELVSFVVNDV
+117 RELVTFVVNDV

-134 LLGAAEQPPKKRKS
+134 LLGAAEQPPKKKKS
-148 LWDNLKKKNSAVK
+148 LWDTLKKKNSSGTSSIK
-161 VKKSTSKTENVNKTF
+161 VNNTLEIKSVNKTF
-176 QVSQKVD
+176 RVSRKVD

-189 QSCENQ
+189 QSRENQ
-195 NVVQNSTSQG
+195 NTVQNNISQG
-205 NDPLAGSENQLP
+205 NDPLAGAENQLP
-217 PSPIASVPKEH
+217 PSPIAPVAEENSN
-228 GSTVHTPLALRRST
+228 TVHTPLALRRST
-242 AFGDIAASGNKESLP
+242 TFGDIAASGNKELLP
-257 ETDTCTINKCV
+257 GTDSCSTNKCV
-268 TEHSQL
+268 TEHNQL
-274 QPESASS
+274 QSESASGS
-281 FAGLTQLP
+281 AGLAQLP
-289 ISIDGGVLNF
+289 ISNDGGVLNF
-299 TLSPVSTLEH
+299 TLSPASTPEH
-309 SASVP
+309 SASAP

-325 AFVNNNYQVD
+325 AFVNDNYQVD
-335 IDVIEK
+335 IDITEQPSPV
-341 PFPILSPDQFVKDSL
+341 LSPDQFVKDCF
-356 SDKPSKTP
+356 SDKLSKTP
-364 KPEAALILSTTQT
+364 KPEAALISSTTET
-377 YVVKRFQPSKW
+377 YIVKRFLPSKW
-388 KKDGGVETKT
+388 KKDGGIETET
-398 HVHIEHNLNAVS
+398 HVHIEHNLNEIF
-410 ELHKVKSQAFDCDK
+410 ELHHAKSQALHYDK
-424 TKEDHCSFP
+424 PKEDHCSIP
-433 SAEVL
+433 SAEEL
-438 QTDNPSQ
+438 QTDNPSRREQ
-445 KERTKKRPILSAT
+445 TKKRPILSAT
-458 VIKSRRGATEETR
+458 VIKSKPGATEETR
-471 TETHQPKSKKCL
+471 VETRQPKSKKCL
-483 NKAIA
+483 NKAII

-495 GHKEAETSK
+495 VHREAETSK
-504 HLPVT
+504 HLLVT
-509 APFSSED
+509 GSVSSEN
-516 KYHNDKVNSSP
+516 KCHNDKVNSSP
-527 TGSTSF
+527 TGSTSS

-540 TYVGNRVTAPVHV
+540 TYLGNTRVTAPVHV

-567 NQTLMTRGPSA
+567 SQTRMTRRPSA
-578 FKHTSG
+578 FKPTNG
-584 ERLGQRKKAGSSL
+584 ERAGQRKKPGSSL
-597 QKTAK
+597 QKASK
-602 TTKRINK
+602 TTKRISK

-689 HKRSL
+689 HKMSL

-707 YTARRKLNRLRREAC
+707 YTARRKLNKLRREAC
-722 RLFTSAG
+722 RLFTSET
-729 MVRAIQKLEGEIES
+729 MVKAIQRLEVEIET

-749 RDRHLWKDIGERQKI
+749 RDRHLWKDIGERQKV

-773 LWLRIGLETVYGE
+773 LWLRIGLETIYGE

-808 WNPDIATEYRHPV
+808 WNPDIAAEYRHPT

-842 LLLVCFLDCAK
+842 LLLVCFLDYAK
-853 QSRIIDHDPCLF
+853 QSRMIDHDPCLF

-899 GLPVSHVQTPL
+899 GLPVSHIQTPL

-939 NWNLS
+939 NWSLS

-961 EIVLNVLKERG
+961 DIVLNVLKERG
-972 VHLKDETGASID
+972 VHLKDESGASID

-995 TLALLWKIVFAFQVE
+995 TLALLWKIVFAFQVD
-1010 VFLNVEHLKEEIEF
+1010 VFLNVEQLKEEIEF
-1024 LKNTHKTKA
+1024 LKNAHKRKA
-1033 LFSAS
+1033 RLGAI
-1038 KTYPNYFR
+1038 KTFATGFR
-1046 VQEDSSNISS
+1046 VQEDSSNFSS
-1056 QTYSENVKLL
+1056 QSYSENVKLL
-1066 MAWVNAVCRFYNIKV
+1066 MAWVNAVCGFYNIEV

-1096 LIHHYHPCYMP
+1096 LIHHYHPCYVP

-1139 SLNVVEETFDPTVT
+1139 SLNVVEEMFDQI
-1153 PSVLYKE
+1153 LYKE

-1225 QAAWRKYRLK
+1225 QAAWRNYRLK

-1255 MNFLARRRILRKEKA
+1255 MNFLACRRILRKENA

-1290 KKAKLEE
+1290 KKAKLEQ

-1309 WRRYSARRRYL
+1309 WRRYSARKRYL

-1335 VKSVAAYKQI
+1335 VKSVATYKRI
-1345 VGATVT
+1345 VWATVT

-1359 KLAKIDRQRYEI
+1359 KLAKIDQQRYEI
-1371 LKSSALTIQSAFRR
+1371 IKSSALTIQSAFRR

-1390 IQQKIKAALVIQSYF
+1390 IQQKTEAALVIQSYF
-1405 RKWQSSKLAKRK
+1405 RKWQSSKLAKRR
-1417 RAALVIQTW
+1417 RAALVIQSW

-1432 LKQYLH
+1432 RKQYLH
-1438 VKQNVIKIQA
+1438 IKQNVIKIQA
-1448 WYRCRLARHVYQEKR
+1448 WYKCQLARRVYQEHR

-1469 QQYYRAYKLAKGER
+1469 QQSYRAYKLGKAER
-1483 ESYLQKRAAVVV
+1483 ESYLQKRAAVIV

-1524 KREKKKFLQLKKSV
+1524 KQEKQRFLKLKKSV

-1560 ASVIQTRYRAQVAAK
+1560 ASVIQTQYRARVAAK
-1575 KAAAAFQRVRL
+1575 NAAAAFQRVRL

-1592 SAYRGMQARRQACIL
+1592 SAYRGMQARREACVL

-1612 IQSTFRAYVARKR
+1612 IQSSFRAYAARKR
-1625 FKNLRDATVKIQAL
+1625 FKKLRDATVKIQAL
-1639 AKMRQVCKRYCAL
+1639 AKMRQVRKRYCAL
-1652 REAVLY
+1652 REATLY
-1658 VQRRYRSQ
+1658 VQRRYRSG
-1666 RRALQFK
+1666 RCALQFK

-1678 LKRGCIR
+1678 LKGGCIR
-1685 IQALV
+1685 IQALI

-1703 EAAILLQACYRMKR
+1703 EAAVLLQACYRMKR
-1717 DRQWYLSIR
+1717 DRQRYLRIY
-1726 SAATVIQQRYRAC
+1726 SAAIVIQQRYRAC

-1765 YKTRKKLKLECRA
+1765 YKTRKKLKLEYRA
-1778 AIKIQTAFRAHAAR
+1778 AVKIQTAFRAHAAR
-1792 VKYKAMVQASIV
+1792 VKHKAMVQASIV

-1809 RNCKGGKKQRLN
+1809 RNCKAGKRQRLN

-1833 AALRG
+1833 AAFRG
-1838 WRVRKQ
+1838 WKVRKQ

-1850 AATKIQSTFRKFMA
+1850 AATRIQSTFRKFMA
-1864 VKKFRLVK
+1864 VKKFRLVNH
-1872 RAVLTIQ
+1872 AVLTIQ
-1879 RHYRATVLGQRQRQ
+1879 RHYRARVLGQRQLQ
-1893 EYIQLQNAAV
+1893 EYIQLRNAAV
-1903 RLQALWRGKVVRKAI
+1903 RLQALWRGKAVRKTI
-1918 QKKHHLATIIQSYYR
+1918 QKKHHLATIIQSCYR
-1933 MHIIQLKYKKLRQ
+1933 MHVNQLKYKKLRQ
-1946 AALVIQKYYRAY
+1946 ATLVIQKYYRAY
-1958 CMKKTQRLIYLQT
+1958 CMKKTQRAIYLKT

-1976 VLQSAYRGMTVRRQL
+1976 VLQSAYRGMTVRKQL

-2007 YLVKKEYGRLR
+2007 YLVKKEYERLR
-2018 SAVVAI
+2018 SATIAI
-2024 QRRYRAVTHAKCQR
+2024 QRHYRAVIHAKCQR
-2038 QRYLSLKRV
+2038 QRYLSLKRA
-2047 TVQVQAIYRGV
+2047 TVKVQAIYRGV
-2058 RVRRQVQCMHQAAVC
+2058 RVRRQVLCMHQAAVC
-2073 IQATFKMYC
+2073 IQATFKMHC

-2089 MRMAAIRIQ
+2089 MRMAAVRIQ
-2098 RQYRAFCLGQVQ
+2098 RQYRAFCLGKVQ
-2110 RKKYLELKKSVVILQ
+2110 RKKYLELKKSVIILQ
-2125 AAYRGM
+2125 AACRGM
-2131 KVRQDLKAMHQ
+2131 KVRQDLKTMHR

-2155 QQRNF
+2155 QQRDF

-2172 WFRACKERDAQVHKY
+2172 WFRACKERDAQVHNY
-2187 MIMKNAVLHIQAAFR
+2187 TVMKNAVLRIQAAFH
-2202 GMKTRRLLRTMNV
+2202 GMKTRRHIRTMNE
-2215 SAVIIQRRFRT
+2215 SAVIIQRGFRT
-2226 FLERK
+2226 SLERK
-2231 HFLSIKLAAIVV
+2231 RFLAIKSAAVV
-2243 QRKYRAT
+2243 IQRKYRAT
-2250 KIANIQ
+2250 KLGKIQ

-2261 SLLNAAVIIQSAYRG
+2261 SLLNATIIIQSAYRG
-2276 FVVRKKLQQMHQAAT
+2276 FVVRKKVQKMHQAAT

-2297 RMHRIYTSYQAL
+2297 RMRKIYTSYQAL
-2309 RLASIIIQ
+2309 RLASVIIQ

-2328 EREKYLKLCHSVL
+2328 EREKYLKLYNSVL
-2341 VLQAAYRGMKIRCF
+2341 VLQAAYRGMQTRCF
-2355 LKRQREAAL
+2355 LKRQHEAAL
-2364 TIQRNYRMYRQYCHY
+2364 TIQRNYRMYRQYCRY

-2402 VEHYTSLKKAA
+2402 VQHYTSLKKAA
-2413 TCIQRAFRDMRV
+2413 TCIQRAFRDMRA
-2425 RKQQQEMHRAATVV
+2425 RKQQREMHRAATVV

-2463 RRYRALAL
+2463 RKYRALAL
-2471 ARQHALEYHSLRRAA
+2471 ARQLALEYHSLRRAA
-2486 IHIQAVYRGVRV
+2486 VLIQAVYRGVRV
-2498 RRSLKNMHS
+2498 RRSLEHMHL
-2507 AASTIQ
+2507 AAITIQ

-2521 RRAYQNMRIAAVLIQ
+2521 RRAYQNMRNAAVVIQ
-2536 SYYRCYLKGKNQRK
+2536 NYYRSYLKGKNQRK
-2550 KYLTMRNSILVI
+2550 KYLTMKNSVLII
-2562 QAAYRGMRARQ
+2562 QAAYRGMKARQ
-2573 ELKLLHVSAVVIQS
+2573 ELKILHVSAIVIQS
-2587 SYRMYVQRRCYKQ
+2587 SYRMYVQRRYYKQ

-2610 RFRAKMAREGAMRN
+2610 RFRAKMAREAAMRN

-2645 QLHKA
+2645 QLYKA

-2657 QSFLRM
+2657 QSLLRM
-2663 CVERRR
+2663 LTERRR
-2669 FLRQKAAAVTIQS
+2669 FLAKKSAAITIQS
-2682 VFRCWRARTG
+2682 MFRCQRARTR
-2692 YVLLRSSALAVQSWY
+2692 YTLIRSSAVAVQRWY
-2707 RWHLR
+2707 RLCLR
-2712 ARAQRAQYL
+2712 ARAQRAEYL
-2721 AQRQAIVVIQSAF
+2721 AQRQAAVVIQSAF

-2752 QSFLQMAVQRR
+2752 QSFLQMALQRR
-2763 RYCQLRAAAVTLQSY
+2763 KYMQLRAAAVTLQSY
-2778 YLMHKCK
+2778 YLMQKCK
-2785 SQYMSYRRAAVVLQR
+2785 SQYKSYKRAALVLQR
-2800 HYRSHLIVRQ
+2800 HYRSHLTVKH
-2810 QRMAYLQTRRNVV
+2810 QRMTYLQTRRNIV

-2831 YLERKRFHKMK
+2831 YIERKRFHKIK
-2842 DSTIKIQAAYR
+2842 ESTIKLQAAYR

-2863 MRAAQAIQAWFPGH
+2863 MRAAQVIQAWFRGH
-2877 KAWKEYPMSVFRAT
+2877 KARKEYASVLRAV
-2891 LVIQSHLRAKQLRTR
+2891 LVIQRRFRTQQLRTR

-2916 IQRAWRATCAARRL
+2916 IQRVWRATRTARVA
-2930 RQQFLAT
+2930 RQQFLAMQ
-2937 RSAAVKI
+2937 SAAVKI

-2949 QYRARKLLREKH
+2949 QYRARRLLRK
-2961 QAACLIQNAYRGFK
+2961 
-2975 ARRKFV
+2975 V
-2981 QQKAAA
+2981 SAA

-2998 EGRLQFVKYNKTRRA
+2998 EGRLQFMKYNETRRA
-3013 VIKLQAFIRGY
+3013 VIKLQALIRGY

-3041 FAAAAYH
+3041 FTAAAYH

-3067 AQTQISSVLLIQSW
+3067 AQTQISSVLIIQRW
-3081 FRAQMQRRRFLR
+3081 FRAKMQQKRFLR
-3093 AYRRVVGLQRALRR
+3093 DYQRLVRLQRVVRG
-3107 WLNRRNRAA
+3107 WLNRRKEAA
-3116 TVIQRNAR
+3116 AIIQRNVR
-3124 AFLARRRRRRL
+3124 RFLACRRRRKF
-3135 AAGII
+3135 AVGII

-3148 YSWRKVTDTAKTRAL
+3148 YSWRKMTDTAKTRAL

-3186 AIDHLLKYK
+3186 AIEHLLKYK

-3204 KHLEVATRLSPL
+3204 WHLEVATRLSPL

-3224 RAIFSVFLLIRSCN
+3224 RAIFSIFVLIRSCN

-3260 ERTTRAVYEAE
+3260 ERTTQAVYEAE

-3282 MYRGKAGDKVSEK
+3282 TYRGKAGDKVSEK

-3340 HRMDAERILVKQK
+3340 HRMDAERTLVKQK
-3353 TNTALGG
+3353 TNAALGG

-3389 EIVDPLQA
+3389 EVVDPLQA
-3397 ILMVMDTLDRPCDLP
+3397 IVMVMDTLG
-3412 QIENGNLAQ
+3412 IA
-3421 YYYSFKRYY
+3421 
-3430 FPMHK
+3430 
-3435 GKKLSYSCMVG
+3435 
-3446 YTTESGT
+3446 
-3453 QDGRIICTA
+3453 
-3462 KGWSPVPR
+3462 
-3470 CYRRCTKP
+3470 CY
-3478 LLENGSFYSTEM
+3478 
-3490 DFKIHEKLQYKCNP
+3490 
-3504 GYHTPSGSTEDTA
+3504 
-3517 QCQPQGWSFQ
+3517 
-3527 PSCTKKLGITCSAL
+3527 
-3541 SEVAHGGFYPVKKSY
+3541 
-3556 EEGDVVH
+3556 
-3563 FFCDEHYSVTGFDLI
+3563 
-3578 QCYNFGW
+3578 
-3585 YPDPPVCEDI
+3585 
-3595 KNKCPPPPL
+3595 
-3604 HGHMDGYIST
+3604 
-3614 ARRTY
+3614 
-3619 HNGDKV
+3619 
-3625 NVQCTLGRRG
+3625 
-3635 SEEIQCEGG
+3635 
-3644 KWTSPSSCIGTVDKQ
+3644 
-3659 ESGAAPPPLEADAEI
+3659 
-3674 RASQT
+3674 
-3679 HHNED
+3679 
-3684 MKPCTLNATDMDSN
+3684 
-3698 NLTLK
+3698 
-3703 WRREELVF
+3703 
-3711 LHGDLI
+3711 
-3717 EFECKQGYSFLQT
+3717 
-3730 AIPSPGRTQCD
+3730 
-3741 HGRLNYPKCVIQA
+3741 
-3754 ATEKCGSP
+3754 
-3762 PSIANGVLTLPALSQ
+3762 
-3777 YDSGSSVQYICSEYH
+3777 
-3792 FLQGS
+3792 
-3797 DRISCSEGQWTSP
+3797 
-3810 PVCIEPCTLSKTE
+3810 
-3823 MEKNNLLLQA
+3823 
-3833 FYADQDYF
+3833 
-3841 YHGDYVGFY
+3841 
-3850 CKQNHFGAES
+3850 
-3860 GTTLFQV
+3860 
-3867 QCKRGQLAYPRCVER
+3867 
-3882 RKQLWE
+3882 
-3888 MNVELEGDGRERP
+3888 
-3901 LWDEDEQCST
+3901 
-3911 GMQYWHKNGKS
+3911 
-3922 WRKELYILTGIV
+3922 
-3934 SPFTVCFNKKA
+3934 
-3945 TLRFFSLSCLNSSV
+3945 
-3959 GEIIAFMA
+3959 
-3967 LCMGFQGFYKSYMNE
+3967 

>member
-1 MAAGSAAAAAR
+1 MAAGSVAAAAR
-12 GDRKP
+12 GDRGP
-17 GRRRWAPR
+17 ASNPARRRWALR
-25 GGEEDADEDP
+25 GGEEDADEEP

-42 FSRPPFLSFGH
+42 FSRPPFLSFGR

-61 RLLAI
+61 RLLGI
-66 DNPNEDDADVV
+66 DNPNEDDAEVV
-77 IDRFPAAARGFSI
+77 IDRFPAADRGFSI
-90 EHRRFFVEA
+90 EHRRFFVES
-99 GQRIFVSVTWTP
+99 GQRIFVSFTWTP

-117 RELVSFVVNDV
+117 RELVTFVVNGV

-134 LLGAAEQPPKKRKS
+134 LLGAAEQPPKKKKS
-148 LWDNLKKKNSAVK
+148 LWDTLKKKNSSGTSAIK
-161 VKKSTSKTENVNKTF
+161 PKKSTVEIKNVNKTF
-176 QVSQKVD
+176 RVSRKAEK
-183 RLRSPL
+183 LRSPL

-195 NVVQNSTSQG
+195 SPEQSSVSQG
-205 NDPLAGSENQLP
+205 KEPPAGSENELP
-217 PSPIASVPKEH
+217 PSPIAPGPGER

-242 AFGDIAASGNKESLP
+242 TFGDIAASGVEEVLP
-257 ETDTCTINKCV
+257 EIDICNINKCAS
-268 TEHSQL
+268 EHDQL
-274 QPESASS
+274 QSERASS
-281 FAGLTQLP
+281 SPALAQLP
-289 ISIDGGVLNF
+289 ISNDGGVLNF
-299 TLSPVSTLEH
+299 TLSPVSTPEH
-309 SASVP
+309 SASAP

-325 AFVNNNYQVD
+325 AFVNDNYQVD
-335 IDVIEK
+335 MDVIEQHI
-341 PFPILSPDQFVKDSL
+341 PILSPDQFVKDSL

-364 KPEAALILSTTQT
+364 KPEAALISSTTET
-377 YVVKRFQPSKW
+377 YIVKRFLPSKW
-388 KKDGGVETKT
+388 KKEGSVETEA
-398 HVHIEHNLNAVS
+398 HVHIEHSLNEVF
-410 ELHKVKSQAFDCDK
+410 ELPNIKSQAFDGDK
-424 TKEDHCSFP
+424 PKEEHCSFP
-433 SAEVL
+433 SAQEH
-438 QTDNPSQ
+438 QTDNPSRR
-445 KERTKKRPILSAT
+445 EETKKRPILSAT
-458 VIKSRRGATEETR
+458 VIKSKGGATEETR
-471 TETHQPKSKKCL
+471 TKTRQPKSKKCL
-483 NKAIA
+483 NKAIM

-495 GHKEAETSK
+495 GQMDAETSK
-504 HLPVT
+504 PLPVT
-509 APFSSED
+509 ASISSEN
-516 KYHNDKVNSSP
+516 KCHNDKVNSSP
-527 TGSTSF
+527 TGSTSL

-540 TYVGNRVTAPVHV
+540 THVGNSRVTAPVHV
-553 EEVERKRALTSSTD
+553 EEVERKRALTSSMD
-567 NQTLMTRGPSA
+567 NQTRTARPPSA
-578 FKHTSG
+578 FKATSG
-584 ERLGQRKKAGSSL
+584 ERAGLRKKAGSSL
-597 QKTAK
+597 QKASK
-602 TTKRINK
+602 ATKRISK

-673 TSQVNAAALIL
+673 TSQVNAAALVL

-694 PKAPTKDEASLKA
+694 AKAPTKDEASLKA
-707 YTARRKLNRLRREAC
+707 YTARRRLNRLRREAC
-722 RLFTSAG
+722 RLFTSAA
-729 MVRAIQKLEGEIES
+729 MVRAIQRLEGEIES

-749 RDRHLWKDIGERQKI
+749 RDRHLWKDIGERQKV

-773 LWLRIGLETVYGE
+773 LWLRIGLETIYGE

-808 WNPDIATEYRHPV
+808 WNPDIAAEYRHPV
-821 VPHLYREGHEEALS
+821 VPHLYREGHEEALA

-842 LLLVCFLDCAK
+842 LLLICFLDCAK
-853 QSRIIDHDPCLF
+853 QSRMIDHDPCLF

-899 GLPVSHVQTPL
+899 GLPVSHIQTPL

-939 NWNLS
+939 NWSLS

-961 EIVLNVLKERG
+961 DIVLNVLKERG
-972 VHLKDETGASID
+972 LHLKDETGASID

-995 TLALLWKIVFAFQVE
+995 TLALLWKIVFAFQVDI
-1010 VFLNVEHLKEEIEF
+1010 FLNVEHLKEEIEF
-1024 LKNTHKTKA
+1024 LNNTYKRKA
-1033 LFSAS
+1033 LLGAV
-1038 KTYPNYFR
+1038 KTFPNYFG
-1046 VQEDSSNISS
+1046 VQEDSSNFSS

-1066 MAWVNAVCRFYNIKV
+1066 MAWVNAVCRFYSIKV

-1096 LIHHYHPCYMP
+1096 LIHHYHPCYVP

-1139 SLNVVEETFDPTVT
+1139 SLNVVEETFDQTVAS
-1153 PSVLYKE
+1153 SVLYKE
-1160 LLDNEKQNFQL
+1160 LLDNEKRNFQL

-1210 RLLDLRQETRAARLI
+1210 RLLDLRQETRAARVI
-1225 QAAWRKYRLK
+1225 QAAWRNYRLK
-1235 RELKLSQERDRAARI
+1235 RELKLSQERHRAAQI
-1250 IQKSA
+1250 IQKSV
-1255 MNFLARRRILRKEKA
+1255 MNFLARRRIMRKEKA

-1282 ARMTLFNL
+1282 ARMTLFSL

-1309 WRRYSARRRYL
+1309 WRKYSARKRYL

-1335 VKSVAAYKQI
+1335 VKSVAAYKRI
-1345 VGATVT
+1345 VWATVT
-1351 IQRHLRAA
+1351 IQRHLRAT
-1359 KLAKIDRQRYEI
+1359 KLAKIDQQRYQI

-1405 RKWQSSKLAKRK
+1405 RKWQSSELAKRE
-1417 RAALVIQTW
+1417 RAALVIQSW

-1448 WYRCRLARHVYQEKR
+1448 WYRCQLARRAYQEHR

-1469 QQYYRAYKLAKGER
+1469 QQYYRAYKLGKAER
-1483 ESYLQKRAAVVV
+1483 ESYLHLRAAVIV

-1510 QAKAACVIQSLWRM
+1510 QAKAARVIQSLWRM
-1524 KREKKKFLQLKKSV
+1524 KQEKQRFLQLKKSV

-1543 HVRKYQQV
+1543 HLRKYQQV

-1560 ASVIQTRYRAQVAAK
+1560 ASVIQTRYRAHVATK

-1586 AAIVLQ
+1586 ATIVLQ
-1592 SAYRGMQARRQACIL
+1592 SAYRGMQARREARIL

-1612 IQSTFRAYVARKR
+1612 IQAAFRAYVARKR
-1625 FKNLRDATVKIQAL
+1625 FKSLRDAAVKIQAL
-1639 AKMRQVCKRYCAL
+1639 AKMRQVRKHYCAL
-1652 REAVLY
+1652 REATLY
-1658 VQRRYRSQ
+1658 VQRRYRSR

-1703 EAAILLQACYRMKR
+1703 EAAIFLQACYRMKR
-1717 DRQWYLSIR
+1717 DRQRYLSIYG
-1726 SAATVIQQRYRAC
+1726 AAIVIQQRYRAC
-1739 KKTRCH
+1739 KKAWCH

-1765 YKTRKKLKLECRA
+1765 YKTRKKLQLECRA

-1792 VKYKAMVQASIV
+1792 VKHRAVVHASIV

-1809 RNCKGGKKQRLN
+1809 RNCKSGKRQRLN

-1833 AALRG
+1833 AAFRG
-1838 WRVRKQ
+1838 WKVRKQ
-1844 IQRQHV
+1844 IQRQHA
-1850 AATKIQSTFRKFMA
+1850 AATRIQSTFRKFMA

-1872 RAVLTIQ
+1872 HAVLTIQ
-1879 RHYRATVLGQRQRQ
+1879 RHYRAKVLGQRQQQ
-1893 EYIQLQNAAV
+1893 EYIQLRNAAV
-1903 RLQALWRGKVVRKAI
+1903 HLQALWRGKAVRKTI

-1933 MHIIQLKYKKLRQ
+1933 MHINQLKYKQLRQ
-1946 AALVIQKYYRAY
+1946 ATLVIQQYYRAY
-1958 CMKKTQRLIYLQT
+1958 CMKKTQRAAYLKT
-1971 KAAVL
+1971 RAAAL

-2007 YLVKKEYGRLR
+2007 YLVKKEYERLR
-2018 SAVVAI
+2018 SAAIAI
-2024 QRRYRAVTHAKCQR
+2024 QRRYRAVIHAKCQR

-2047 TVQVQAIYRGV
+2047 TVQVQAIYRGA

-2082 MSIKYQS
+2082 MSIKYRS

-2098 RQYRAFCLGQVQ
+2098 RQYRAFCLGKVQ
-2110 RKKYLELKKSVVILQ
+2110 RKKYLEIKKSVIILQ
-2125 AAYRGM
+2125 AACRGM
-2131 KVRQDLKAMHQ
+2131 RVRQDLKTMHQ
-2142 SAAIIQSYYRMHK
+2142 SAAVIQSYYRMHR
-2155 QQRNF
+2155 QQRDF
-2160 RKLLLATRQIQQ
+2160 RKVLLATRRIQQ
-2172 WFRACKERDAQVHKY
+2172 WFRACKERDAQVHNY
-2187 MIMKNAVLHIQAAFR
+2187 TITKNAALRIQAAFR
-2202 GMKTRRLLRTMNV
+2202 GMKTRRVIRTMNE

-2231 HFLSIKLAAIVV
+2231 HFLSVKSAAVV
-2243 QRKYRAT
+2243 IQRKYRAT
-2250 KIANIQ
+2250 KLANIQ

-2261 SLLNAAVIIQSAYRG
+2261 SLCSAAVTIQSAYRG
-2276 FVVRKKLQQMHQAAT
+2276 FVVRKKMQQMHQAAT

-2297 RMHRIYTSYQAL
+2297 RMRKIYTSYQAL
-2309 RLASIIIQ
+2309 RLASVIIQ

-2328 EREKYLKLCHSVL
+2328 EREKYLKLYNSVI
-2341 VLQAAYRGMKIRCF
+2341 VLQAAYRGRKTRCF
-2355 LKRQREAAL
+2355 LKRQHEAAL

-2379 RRVQWAAQLI
+2379 RRVQHAAQLI

-2396 RLRKIA
+2396 RLRNIA
-2402 VEHYTSLKKAA
+2402 VERYTSLKKAA
-2413 TCIQRAFRDMRV
+2413 TCIQRAFRDMQA
-2425 RKQQQEMHRAATVV
+2425 RKQQREMDRAATVV
-2439 QKNFKAFRERQ
+2439 QKNFKAFRER
-2450 RYLSLKAATLVFQ
+2450 RSYLSLKAATLVFQ

-2471 ARQHALEYHSLRRAA
+2471 ARQHALEYQSLRRAA
-2486 IHIQAVYRGVRV
+2486 IHIQAMYRGVRV
-2498 RRSLKNMHS
+2498 RRSLEHMHL

-2521 RRAYQNMRIAAVLIQ
+2521 RRAYQNMRIAAMVIQ
-2536 SYYRCYLKGKNQRK
+2536 SYYRCYVKGKNQRK
-2550 KYLTMRNSILVI
+2550 KYLTMRNSVLVI
-2562 QAAYRGMRARQ
+2562 QAAYRGMKVRQ
-2573 ELKLLHVSAVVIQS
+2573 ELQVLHVSAAVIQS

-2600 LCWAATVTQQ
+2600 LCWAATVTQH
-2610 RFRAKMAREGAMRN
+2610 RFRAKVAREAAMRN

-2638 FRARKAR
+2638 FRGRKAR
-2645 QLHKA
+2645 QLYKA
-2650 NVAARRI
+2650 EAAAQRV
-2657 QSFLRM
+2657 QAFLRM
-2663 CVERRR
+2663 CVQRRR
-2669 FLRQKAAAVTIQS
+2669 FLAQRSAAVTIQS
-2682 VFRCWRARTG
+2682 AFRCQRARAR
-2692 YVLLRSSALAVQSWY
+2692 YALIRSAALAVQRWY
-2707 RWHLR
+2707 RSCLR
-2712 ARAQRAQYL
+2712 ARSQRAQYL

-2734 RAMKARK
+2734 RAVKARK
-2741 TARQLRAARKI
+2741 TARQLRAARKV
-2752 QSFLQMAVQRR
+2752 QSFLQMALQRR
-2763 RYCQLRAAAVTLQSY
+2763 KYLQLRAAAVTLQSY

-2785 SQYMSYRRAAVVLQR
+2785 SQYVSYRRAAVVLQR
-2800 HYRSHLIVRQ
+2800 HYRSHLTVRR
-2810 QRMAYLQTRRNVV
+2810 QRMSYLQTRRNVI

-2831 YLERKRFHKMK
+2831 YIKRKRFHKMK
-2842 DSTIKIQAAYR
+2842 ESTIKIQASFRGFIQRQKYLLWKFSAVLIQQHYRAHRMRNIDQHRFHQMKRAAITIQAAYR

-2863 MRAAQAIQAWFPGH
+2863 VRAAQVIQAWFRGH
-2877 KAWKEYPMSVFRAT
+2877 KARREYVCVLRAT
-2891 LVIQSHLRAKQLRTR
+2891 LVIQSHCRARQLRAR

-2916 IQRAWRATCAARRL
+2916 IQRAWRATRAARML

-2937 RSAAVKI
+2937 RSAAVQI

-2949 QYRARKLLREKH
+2949 HYRARRLLREKH

-2998 EGRLQFVKYNKTRRA
+2998 EGRLQFLKYNRTRRA

-3041 FAAAAYH
+3041 FTAAAYH

-3060 IHLTLKL
+3060 NHLTLKL
-3067 AQTQISSVLLIQSW
+3067 AQTQISSVLTIQRW
-3081 FRAQMQRRRFLR
+3081 FRAKMQRKSFLR
-3093 AYRRVVGLQRALRR
+3093 TYQRLVWLQRAVRG
-3107 WLNRRNRAA
+3107 WLSHRNEAA
-3116 TVIQRNAR
+3116 TVIQRNVR
-3124 AFLARRRRRRL
+3124 RFLACRRRRRF
-3135 AAGII
+3135 AVGII

-3148 YSWRKVTDTAKTRAL
+3148 YSWRKMTDTAKTRAL

-3224 RAIFSVFLLIRSCN
+3224 RAIFSIFVLIRSCN

-3326 VSCIQSLYKLTARK
+3326 VSCIQSLYKLTVRK
-3340 HRMDAERILVKQK
+3340 HRMDAERTLVKQK
-3353 TNTALGG
+3353 TSTALGG

-3389 EIVDPLQA
+3389 EVVDPLQA
-3397 ILMVMDTLDRPCDLP
+3397 LVMVMDTLD
-3412 QIENGNLAQ
+3412 IA
-3421 YYYSFKRYY
+3421 
-3430 FPMHK
+3430 
-3435 GKKLSYSCMVG
+3435 
-3446 YTTESGT
+3446 
-3453 QDGRIICTA
+3453 
-3462 KGWSPVPR
+3462 
-3470 CYRRCTKP
+3470 CY
-3478 LLENGSFYSTEM
+3478 
-3490 DFKIHEKLQYKCNP
+3490 
-3504 GYHTPSGSTEDTA
+3504 
-3517 QCQPQGWSFQ
+3517 
-3527 PSCTKKLGITCSAL
+3527 
-3541 SEVAHGGFYPVKKSY
+3541 
-3556 EEGDVVH
+3556 
-3563 FFCDEHYSVTGFDLI
+3563 
-3578 QCYNFGW
+3578 
-3585 YPDPPVCEDI
+3585 
-3595 KNKCPPPPL
+3595 
-3604 HGHMDGYIST
+3604 
-3614 ARRTY
+3614 
-3619 HNGDKV
+3619 
-3625 NVQCTLGRRG
+3625 
-3635 SEEIQCEGG
+3635 
-3644 KWTSPSSCIGTVDKQ
+3644 
-3659 ESGAAPPPLEADAEI
+3659 
-3674 RASQT
+3674 
-3679 HHNED
+3679 
-3684 MKPCTLNATDMDSN
+3684 
-3698 NLTLK
+3698 
-3703 WRREELVF
+3703 
-3711 LHGDLI
+3711 
-3717 EFECKQGYSFLQT
+3717 
-3730 AIPSPGRTQCD
+3730 
-3741 HGRLNYPKCVIQA
+3741 
-3754 ATEKCGSP
+3754 
-3762 PSIANGVLTLPALSQ
+3762 
-3777 YDSGSSVQYICSEYH
+3777 
-3792 FLQGS
+3792 
-3797 DRISCSEGQWTSP
+3797 
-3810 PVCIEPCTLSKTE
+3810 
-3823 MEKNNLLLQA
+3823 
-3833 FYADQDYF
+3833 
-3841 YHGDYVGFY
+3841 
-3850 CKQNHFGAES
+3850 
-3860 GTTLFQV
+3860 
-3867 QCKRGQLAYPRCVER
+3867 
-3882 RKQLWE
+3882 
-3888 MNVELEGDGRERP
+3888 
-3901 LWDEDEQCST
+3901 
-3911 GMQYWHKNGKS
+3911 
-3922 WRKELYILTGIV
+3922 
-3934 SPFTVCFNKKA
+3934 
-3945 TLRFFSLSCLNSSV
+3945 
-3959 GEIIAFMA
+3959 
-3967 LCMGFQGFYKSYMNE
+3967 